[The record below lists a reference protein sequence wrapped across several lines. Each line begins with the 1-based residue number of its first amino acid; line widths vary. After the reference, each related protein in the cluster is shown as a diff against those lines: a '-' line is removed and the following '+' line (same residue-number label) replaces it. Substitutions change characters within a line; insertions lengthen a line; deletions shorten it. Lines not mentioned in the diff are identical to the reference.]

1 MRSFFQKH
9 RVPGTLLDL
18 LRMRADEQPD
28 HLAYR
33 YLQDNEA
40 DILTTTY
47 GELDRRARA
56 IGAWLDSHHARG
68 ERVLLLYPAG
78 LDYIASFFGCLYAGA
93 VAVPAYPPRLNR
105 PVPRIQAIVADSQA
119 KFALTTST
127 ILHNIEQ
134 RFEQSPDLHA
144 LSWLNTEQVSPSLE
158 AEWRDP
164 NINADTL
171 AFLQYTS
178 GSTSQPK
185 GVMLTHGNLMHNLKA
200 IRHGF
205 QLDVT
210 DTGVFWLPSY
220 HDMGL
225 IGGILEPMFMSVA
238 STLMSPVSFL
248 QKPFRWLDAISK
260 YKATTSG
267 APNFAYDLC
276 VDKIAPE
283 QLETLDLSAWKLA
296 FCGAEPIRPET
307 LERFART
314 FGLVGFRKSS
324 FYPCFGMAES
334 TLIVSGGDGP
344 AEPRTLTVDRKALER
359 DQVATASPDDANALT
374 MVNCGKSIVDQRIV
388 IVNPAT
394 LKQCAENEVGEIW
407 VAGPS
412 VAKGYWGLEDE
423 TRYTFGAH
431 TADTNDG
438 PFMRT
443 GDLGFLQ
450 NGELFITGRLK
461 DLIIIHGSNHYPQ
474 DIELTVETS
483 HSALQTSAGAAFS
496 VTENGKEQLVIVQ
509 EVTRQGRQADVN
521 EVASAIRQAVAEK
534 HDLQVF
540 AIALVKPMSIPKTSS
555 GKIQRRTTKAAFLEN
570 ELEIVGEW
578 RKNLPSPLTPL
589 PKGEGNDSLLPSG
602 EGLGMRADAIQSF
615 LLARVASILEM
626 DASAI
631 DPRQP
636 FTYYGL
642 GSVQAVSLTGD
653 LESFLSRKLSPTL
666 AWDYPTI
673 ESLSNFLAN
682 DSQPAKISTPQPTF
696 SIVNEPIAIV
706 GLSCRF
712 PQADSPQAFWE
723 LLRNGVDAVTE
734 VPTDRW
740 DVDQFHADE
749 PAAGKVTTRF
759 GAFLDNVDLFD
770 PAFFGISPREA
781 ARMDPQQRL
790 LLEVSW
796 EALENAFIPPTSLA
810 GTRTGVFVG
819 ISSYDYS
826 RLQFDDHE
834 MIDAYAGTGNAH
846 SIAAN
851 RLSYV
856 FDLRGPSMA
865 VDTACSSSLVSV
877 HLACQ
882 SLRSGESDVALAGGV
897 NLILTP
903 ELTITF
909 SQARMLAPDGHCKTF
924 DANADGYVRGEGCG
938 VVVLKRLSDA
948 TRDGDN
954 ILALIRG
961 SAVNQDGRSN
971 GLTAPNGL
979 AQQDVIRTALNQAGV
994 TPSQISYIE
1003 AHGTG
1008 TPLGDP
1014 IEMASLNAVL
1024 NGDSNQRVIVGSV
1037 KTNIGHL
1044 ESAAGIAGLIKVVL
1058 AMQNEAVPPHLHLKE
1073 INPYLSLDGSR
1084 IEIGTYLRPWKRRD
1098 QPRFAGVSSFGFGG
1112 TNAHIVLSDAPHVT
1126 LSGIPR
1132 HEGSLPQTS
1141 ETLRSGQSLPQSD
1154 NELER
1159 PRYLLTLSAKNE
1171 SSLRDL
1177 SQSLSNQLRNT
1188 QYEVRDIT
1196 FTSNTT
1202 RSHFEHRL
1210 AIQASAKDELLKGL
1224 DDFLSTIVERDGI
1237 PLATD
1242 SAGYH
1247 PAPRDGY
1254 VITGYAK
1261 PSAQPKIA
1269 FLFTGQGSQY
1279 AGMGKQLYET
1289 QPVFRAVLNQC
1300 ATILDPIL
1308 GRSLLEIIF
1317 ADKNDSTINQ
1327 TTYTQPALFAF
1338 EYALAQMWLS
1348 WGIKPLAVMGHSV
1361 GEYVAACVAGAFT
1374 LEDGLRLIAE
1384 RARLM
1389 GGLPDNGTMVAV
1401 FADASKIAD
1410 ALKPFADQVS
1420 IAASNGPD
1428 NTVISGEKSAIQS
1441 VVDELTKLGI
1451 TSKPLTV
1458 SHAFHSPLMDSI
1470 LDEFESFASHTQF
1483 SNSQI
1488 LLISNVT
1495 GGVASHLDAK
1505 YWRDHIRNEVKFSA
1519 GMQSLANLGIDVF
1532 IEIGPAPVLLGMGKR
1547 CLPESKSAWLPSLRQ
1562 NQDEWQ
1568 TILDSLA
1575 KLYIQGADVDWN
1587 GFDHGYSRKKVA
1599 LPNYPFDRQRY
1610 WLDVDVNKE
1619 TRKQVDKDTR
1629 KQVNTVSP
1637 RSNGKAKEEKVVER
1651 KNGRQKPQ
1659 TSETLRSH
1667 ASAPLSAALAQSD
1680 IQELIRQ
1687 QTARILGMDAT
1698 RLSLDT
1704 PLDTLGLDSLMA
1716 MELKNSLEK
1725 NLSAQ
1730 ISVASLLQGP
1740 TIASLAAEALT
1751 NLKSAKTDDEAQFVV
1766 VQNAPS
1772 ESPLSVGQQ
1781 ALWFLH
1787 QLMPDEL
1794 SFNVAG
1800 ALRIR
1805 GELNIPALQ
1814 SAFDQL
1820 VARHES
1826 LRSTFHA
1833 VNGEPIQRVHDS
1845 MNGIFRLADSSTLD
1859 DDTLRD
1865 QLARD
1870 AHASFD
1876 LEAGPVI
1883 RAALHRTRDDSHI
1896 LLLAMDH
1903 IVTDFW
1909 SMTVLA
1915 RELLMLYEA
1924 NKRALGGV
1932 LAAEDGGLIKLPEL
1946 PARYSDYVRWEATML
1961 ESGRGETLWN
1971 YWQTQLR
1978 AQLPALNLPTD
1989 RPRSPMQT
1997 YRGDSEHLFM
2007 DAELYEQLKTL
2018 AQENGATLFMT
2029 LLAAFQTLLH
2039 RYSNQEEFLVGSVT
2053 AGRSH
2058 AELSNLVGYFI
2069 NPIALKAD
2077 FSGNPSFSELL
2088 QRVKQTALGAFEHQD
2103 YPPAL
2108 LAKRLGIQ
2116 RDSSRPPLFETM
2128 FILQKAH
2135 ESDVQALSPF
2145 ALGLDGA
2152 RMEASGLV
2160 LESVALGGEPAQFD
2174 MTMMMAELNDG
2185 LAAALQYNVD
2195 LFDAETIQRML
2206 KHFDALLHEIASDPT
2221 KPVSTYSLLDESEK
2235 QKILV
2240 EWNQTQADYPR
2251 EACVHEL
2258 FEAQAKKTPDAV
2270 AVQYDHRPEGAAL
2283 SVSKGLDGETQMRDE
2298 NLRDVTYKEL
2308 NKRADDVAKVLV
2320 AQGVKP
2326 NTLVGLFVSRSVEML
2341 VGLLGVLK
2349 AGGAY
2354 LPLDPSFPS
2363 ERLAFMLEDSN
2374 ASIILTLTSLLSEVP
2389 ENKATVIC
2397 LDALDEAKGKRGKK
2411 MKASADDLAYIIYTS
2426 GSTGKP
2432 KGVQIHH
2439 RAVVNF
2445 LCSMQKDL
2453 GINASDSLLA
2463 VTTLSFD
2470 IAVLELLLPLT
2481 VGAKVVIAN
2490 SEVVADGALLAQ
2502 SLEDSQITFMQATPA
2517 SWRLLLEAG
2526 WTGKPDLK
2534 ILCGGEALTNDLAER
2549 LLQRGAQLWNVYG
2562 PTETT
2567 IWSTIYKVDSIQAGI
2582 SNTVPIGKPIA
2593 NTQIYILD
2601 SNLQP
2606 APVGVIGDL
2615 YIGGDGVSRGY
2626 LNRPELTSER
2636 FIPDPSSLS
2645 CWERGEG
2652 VREIRLYKT
2661 GDLARYLS
2669 DGNIEFFGRSDQQVK
2684 VRGYRIETGEIEVA
2698 LMGHPSVK
2706 QAVVVAWK
2714 ERSSDAAL
2722 VAYVVPTVPGD
2733 EAEHVHLRD
2742 YLRTKLPEYM
2752 IPSVFMNLE
2761 SLPLTP
2767 NGKVDRKALPA
2778 PSQARADLRAQYV
2791 APRTPLEE
2799 ELADVCAQVL
2809 GLSAEQVGVN
2819 DNFFDLGGH
2828 SLLGTRLVFLL
2839 REKYGLQAA
2848 DLPLRALFEN
2858 PTVAN
2863 LAITIERARRGERM
2877 TRTRS
2882 DFIQRG
2888 QLSLEA
2894 LNAEAQLDADITA
2907 GDLVYEH
2914 VEPKKILLTGATGFV
2929 GAFLLKDLLTMTSAE
2944 IYCLLRAD
2952 DAEQGLQRLNRNLNS
2967 YQLWDESLAH
2977 RIKPVLGDLGSPRLG
2992 LNDET
2997 FDELA
3002 NQMDTIIHNGAMVNF
3017 VYPYAAHK
3025 AANVLGTQEILRL
3038 ASRAK
3043 LKPVHHVSTLS
3054 ILYSRGVNDGRVYRE
3069 DSNLDEVGAPF
3080 GGYAQSKWVAE
3091 KLIMQAIER
3100 GIPCAIYRP
3109 GLVSGHSVTGAW
3121 NTDNLISSMTRACV
3135 LLGSVPSL
3143 DVMVNIVPVDFVSAA
3158 IVQLSKDEK
3167 NFGGVYHLDN
3177 PEPLHFKHL
3186 AGWLASQG
3194 LEARTLSFD
3203 AWREELFSQI
3213 PHMPSDEWAPYLPLL
3228 EEVDESQ
3235 VFMPEFDLTNTL
3247 TRLNGSG
3254 IVCHPVNDA
3263 LFSAYLN
3270 YFIPRGFLEKSK
3282 TT

>member
-1 MRSFFQKH
+1 MTHFSTT
-9 RVPGTLLDL
+9 PPDTLLEL
-18 LRMRADEQPD
+18 LRFRAGEVPATT
-28 HLAYR
+28 AYR
-33 YLQDNEA
+33 YMQDDGIESQA
-40 DILTTTY
+40 VTY
-47 GELDRRARA
+47 AELDRRARA
-56 IGAWLDSHHARG
+56 IGAWLEAHGARG

-78 LDYIASFFGCLYAGA
+78 LDYIAAFFGCLYAGA
-93 VAVPAYPPRLNR
+93 AAVPAYPPRLNR
-105 PVPRIQAIVADSQA
+105 PAPRIQGIVADSQA
-119 KFALTTST
+119 KFALTTSA

-134 RFEQSPDLHA
+134 RFEHAPDLQA
-144 LSWLNTEQVSPSLE
+144 LSWLNTEQVSPGLE

-164 NINADTL
+164 NITADTL

-200 IRHGF
+200 IRRGF
-205 QLDVT
+205 QLDSS
-210 DTGVFWLPSY
+210 DTGAFWLPSY

-225 IGGILEPMFMSVA
+225 IGGILEPMYIGGT

-248 QKPFRWLDAISK
+248 QRPFRWLEAISK
-260 YKATTSG
+260 YKATISG

-276 VDKIAPE
+276 VDKITPE
-283 QLETLDLSAWKLA
+283 QIDTLDLSAWKLA

-314 FGLVGFRKSS
+314 FGPVGFRKSS

-344 AEPRTLTVDRKALER
+344 SEPRTFTIDRKALER
-359 DQVATASPDDANALT
+359 DRVVEVSPNDSNSLT
-374 MVNCGKSIVDQRIV
+374 LVNCGKSIVDQRIV
-388 IVNPAT
+388 IVNPASLT
-394 LKQCAENEVGEIW
+394 RCAENEVGEIW
-407 VAGPS
+407 VMGPS
-412 VAKGYWGLEDE
+412 VAKGYWGLEEE
-423 TRYTFGAH
+423 TRNTFGAFV
-431 TADTNDG
+431 ADTNEG

-450 NGELFITGRLK
+450 NDELFVTGRLK

-474 DIELTVETS
+474 DIELTVESS
-483 HSALQTSAGAAFS
+483 HPALQPSSGAAFS

-509 EVTRQGRQADVN
+509 EVTRAGRQADVN
-521 EVASAIRQAVAEK
+521 EVASAIRQAVSEK

-555 GKIQRRTTKAAFLEN
+555 GKIQRRATKTAFLN
-570 ELEIVGEW
+570 GELEVVGEW
-578 RKNLPSPLTPL
+578 RRNSPSPLPPLPQGEGDSGSLLHMGEGQGMRDSRNLPSTQ
-589 PKGEGNDSLLPSG
+589 PSVSSTT
-602 EGLGMRADAIQSF
+602 IQSF
-615 LLARVASILEM
+615 LLTRIASMLEM

-653 LESFLSRKLSPTL
+653 LETFLNRKLSPTL

-673 ESLSNFLAN
+673 ELLSNFLAD
-682 DSQPAKISTPQPTF
+682 DSQPAKTSSLATLQPTF
-696 SIVNEPIAIV
+696 TNINEPIAII

-712 PQADSPQAFWE
+712 PQAHSPQAFWD
-723 LLRNGVDAVTE
+723 LLRNGVDAITE
-734 VPTDRW
+734 VPSDRW
-740 DVDQFHADE
+740 DVDEFHADE
-749 PAAGKVTTRF
+749 PARGKTLTRF
-759 GAFLDNVDLFD
+759 GGFLDHVDLFD

-796 EALENAFIPPTSLA
+796 EALENAFIPPQSLA

-826 RLQFDDHE
+826 RLQFDDPE

-865 VDTACSSSLVSV
+865 VDTACSSSLVSA

-882 SLRSGESDVALAGGV
+882 SLRSGESDLALAGGV

-924 DANADGYVRGEGCG
+924 DASADGYVRGEGCG
-938 VVVLKRLSDA
+938 VVILKRLSDA
-948 TRDGDN
+948 QRDGDH

-979 AQQDVIRTALNQAGV
+979 AQQAVIRTALNQAGV
-994 TPSQISYIE
+994 SPNQISYVE

-1024 NGDSNQRVIVGSV
+1024 NDDSNQRVIVGSV

-1044 ESAAGIAGLIKVVL
+1044 ESAAGIAGLVKVVL
-1058 AMQNEAVPPHLHLKE
+1058 AMQNESIPPHLHLKE
-1073 INPYLSLDGSR
+1073 INPYLSLENSR
-1084 IEIGTYLRPWKRRD
+1084 IEIGTYLRPWKRRGATA
-1098 QPRFAGVSSFGFGG
+1098 PSRFAGVSSFGFGG
-1112 TNAHIVLSDAPHVT
+1112 TNAHVVLSDAP
-1126 LSGIPR
+1126 LLES
-1132 HEGSLPQTS
+1132 ESLPST
-1141 ETLRSGQSLPQSD
+1141 D
-1154 NELER
+1154 IER
-1159 PRYLLTLSAKNE
+1159 PRHMLTLSAKSE
-1171 SSLRDL
+1171 FALQEL
-1177 SQSLSNQLRNT
+1177 SRSLSEKLPITN
-1188 QYEVRDIT
+1188 YELPNLA

-1202 RSHFEHRL
+1202 RTHFEHRL
-1210 AIQASAKDELLKGL
+1210 AIQASSNIELLKGL
-1224 DDFLSTIVERDGI
+1224 GDFLSASESPFV
-1237 PLATD
+1237 
-1242 SAGYH
+1242 SAGH
-1247 PAPRDGY
+1247 
-1254 VITGYAK
+1254 VK
-1261 PSAQPKIA
+1261 PNAQPKIA

-1279 AGMGKQLYET
+1279 AGMGKGLYGT
-1289 QPVFRAVLNQC
+1289 QPVFRAALDECAEILN
-1300 ATILDPIL
+1300 PIL
-1308 GRSLLEIIF
+1308 GRPLLEIIF
-1317 ADKNDSTINQ
+1317 TDKNDSTINQ
-1327 TTYTQPALFAF
+1327 TTFTQPALFAF
-1338 EYALAQMWLS
+1338 EYALAQMWLA
-1348 WGIKPLAVMGHSV
+1348 WGIKPHAVMGHSV
-1361 GEYVAACVAGAFT
+1361 GEYVAACIAGVFS

-1389 GGLPDNGTMVAV
+1389 GGLPQNGTMVAV
-1401 FADASKIAD
+1401 FAKPARIEA
-1410 ALKPFADQVS
+1410 ALKPFANQVS
-1420 IAASNGPD
+1420 IAATNGPD
-1428 NTVISGEKSAIQS
+1428 NTVISGEKSAVQN
-1441 VVDELTKLGI
+1441 VVDELTELGI
-1451 TSKPLTV
+1451 TSKPLVV

-1470 LDEFESFASHTQF
+1470 LDEFESYSQRIRF
-1483 SNSQI
+1483 SNPQI

-1495 GGVASHLDAK
+1495 GEVVSQLDAN
-1505 YWRDHIRNEVKFSA
+1505 YWRDHIRAEVKFSA
-1519 GMQSLANLGIDVF
+1519 GMQSLANLGIDAF
-1532 IEIGPAPVLLGMGKR
+1532 IEIGPSPVLLGMGKR
-1547 CLPESKSAWLPSLRQ
+1547 CLAESKSAWLPSLRQ

-1568 TILDSLA
+1568 TLLDSLG
-1575 KLYIQGADVDWN
+1575 KLYAQGAEVDWK
-1587 GFDHGYSRKKVA
+1587 GFDSGYSRKKVA

-1610 WLDVDVNKE
+1610 WLEPSN
-1619 TRKQVDKDTR
+1619 VDKEMSPRRHGDAR
-1629 KQVNTVSP
+1629 KQVNSVSS
-1637 RSNGKAKEEKVVER
+1637 RSNGKSQVQEEK
-1651 KNGRQKPQ
+1651 KNGRVHKESQPRTSPSSPALLPRGEGSQNPPLPPGEGLGVRGGSDQQHTKPDV
-1659 TSETLRSH
+1659 EH
-1667 ASAPLSAALAQSD
+1667 F
-1680 IQELIRQ
+1680 IQR
-1687 QTARILGMDAT
+1687 QTARILGMDAS
-1698 RLSLDT
+1698 RLSLNT

-1716 MELKNSLEK
+1716 MELKNTLESK
-1725 NLSAQ
+1725 LGAQ

-1740 TIASLAAEALT
+1740 TIASLAAEAMT
-1751 NLKSAKTDDEAQFVV
+1751 NLESAKTGDEAPFVV
-1766 VQNAPS
+1766 AQNSSS
-1772 ESPLSVGQQ
+1772 ESPLSYGQQ

-1800 ALRIR
+1800 AIRIR
-1805 GELNIPALQ
+1805 GELDVPALQ
-1814 SAFDQL
+1814 RAFEQL

-1833 VNGEPIQRVHDS
+1833 INGEPIQRVHDS
-1845 MNGIFRLADSSTLD
+1845 MDGIFSVTDSSALEED
-1859 DDTLRD
+1859 ALRK
-1865 QLARD
+1865 QLAKD

-1883 RAALHRTRDDSHI
+1883 RAVLHLTRDSSRI

-1909 SMTVLA
+1909 SMTTLA
-1915 RELLMLYEA
+1915 RELLLLYEA
-1924 NKRALGGV
+1924 NKNGMPIELS
-1932 LAAEDGGLIKLPEL
+1932 PL
-1946 PARYSDYVRWEATML
+1946 PARYSDYARWEAAML
-1961 ESGRGETLWN
+1961 ENKRGEKLWN
-1971 YWQTQLR
+1971 YWQSQLG

-1997 YRGDSEHLFM
+1997 YRGDSRHLFM
-2007 DAELYEQLKTL
+2007 DGDLCEKLKSL
-2018 AQENGATLFMT
+2018 AQDNGATMFMT

-2077 FSGNPSFSELL
+2077 FSGNPSFHEIL
-2088 QRVKQTALGAFEHQD
+2088 QRVKLTTLGAFEHQD

-2135 ESDVQALSPF
+2135 EADVQMLSPF

-2152 RMEASGLV
+2152 RMEVSGLV
-2160 LESVALGGEPAQFD
+2160 LESIALGGEPAQFD
-2174 MTMMMAELNDG
+2174 MTMMMSELNDG

-2195 LFDAETIQRML
+2195 LFDAATIERML
-2206 KHFDALLHEIASDPT
+2206 KHFHSLLREIAADPA
-2221 KPVSTYSLLDESEK
+2221 KPVSRYALLGESES

-2240 EWNQTQADYPR
+2240 EWNQTEAEYPR
-2251 EACVHEL
+2251 ESCIHEL
-2258 FEAQAKKTPDAV
+2258 FEAQAKRTPDAV
-2270 AVQYDHRPEGAAL
+2270 AVQFDQRPEGW
-2283 SVSKGLDGETQMRDE
+2283 DGGTQTRDRF
-2298 NLRDVTYKEL
+2298 LRDVSYKEL
-2308 NKRADDVAKVLV
+2308 NKRADEVAKILV

-2326 NTLVGLFVSRSVEML
+2326 GTLVGLFVSRSVEML

-2354 LPLDPSFPS
+2354 LPLDPSFPA

-2374 ASIILTLTSLLSEVP
+2374 ASIVLTLSALLP
-2389 ENKATVIC
+2389 EMPKTDAQVIC
-2397 LDALDEAKGKRGKK
+2397 LDALADVKGKRGKK
-2411 MKASADDLAYIIYTS
+2411 SKASAGDLAYVIYTS

-2439 RAVVNF
+2439 RAVANF

-2453 GINASDSLLA
+2453 GINADDSLLA

-2502 SLEDSQITFMQATPA
+2502 SLTDSHITFMQATPA

-2534 ILCGGEALTNDLAER
+2534 ILCGGEALTNDLAEK
-2549 LLQRGAQLWNVYG
+2549 LLQRGAQVWNVYG

-2567 IWSTIYKVDSIQAGI
+2567 IWSTIYKVDSIQTGI
-2582 SNTVPIGKPIA
+2582 SNTVPIGRPIA

-2606 APVGVIGDL
+2606 VPVGVIGDL

-2626 LNRPELTSER
+2626 LNRTELTEER
-2636 FIPDPSSLS
+2636 FIPHPFTPLPA
-2645 CWERGEG
+2645 GEG
-2652 VREIRLYKT
+2652 TKLYKT
-2661 GDLARYLS
+2661 GDLARYLA

-2698 LMGHPSVK
+2698 VMGHPSVK

-2714 ERSSDAAL
+2714 ERSSEASL
-2722 VAYVVPTVPGD
+2722 VAYVVPAVPEE
-2733 EAEHVHLRD
+2733 EADHVHLRE

-2752 IPSVFMNLE
+2752 IPSVFVNLE

-2778 PSQARADLRAQYV
+2778 PSQSRADLRAERVQYV
-2791 APRTPLEE
+2791 APRTPLELQ
-2799 ELADVCAQVL
+2799 LAEVCAQVL
-2809 GLSAEQVGVN
+2809 GLSVEQVGVN

-2839 REKYGLQAA
+2839 REKFGLQAA

-2863 LAITIERARRGERM
+2863 LAVTIERARRGERL

-2894 LNAEAQLDADITA
+2894 LNAEAKLDADITA
-2907 GDLVYEH
+2907 GGLKYEH
-2914 VEPKKILLTGATGFV
+2914 AEPKKILLTGATGFV

-2952 DAEQGLQRLNRNLNS
+2952 DLEQGLKRLKRNLDS

-2992 LNDET
+2992 LSDET
-2997 FDELA
+2997 FNELA
-3002 NQMDTIIHNGAMVNF
+3002 RQMDAIIHNGAMVNF
-3017 VYPYAAHK
+3017 VYPYHAHK

-3038 ASRAK
+3038 ASRVK

-3091 KLIMQAIER
+3091 KLVMQAMER

-3135 LLGSVPSL
+3135 LLGSVPNL
-3143 DVMVNIVPVDFVSAA
+3143 DAMVNIVPVDFVSGA

-3167 NFGGVYHLDN
+3167 NFGAIFHLDN

-3194 LEARTLSFD
+3194 LQARTVSFD
-3203 AWREELFSQI
+3203 EWREELFSQI

-3254 IVCHPVNDA
+3254 VVCHPVNDA

-3270 YFIPRGFLEKSK
+3270 YFIPRGFLEKEKSK
-3282 TT
+3282 TA

>member
-1 MRSFFQKH
+1 MLSFFQNH
-9 RVPGTLLDL
+9 PTPGTLLDL
-18 LRMRADEQPD
+18 LRLRASLQPD
-28 HLAYR
+28 DLAYR
-33 YLQDNEA
+33 YLQENEA
-40 DILTTTY
+40 DIVTTTY
-47 GELDRRARA
+47 AELDRRARG
-56 IGAWLDSHHARG
+56 IGAWLETHGARG

-78 LDYIASFFGCLYAGA
+78 LDYIAAFFGCLYAGA

-127 ILHNIEQ
+127 ILQNIEQ
-134 RFEQSPDLHA
+134 RFEQSPDLQE
-144 LSWLNTEQVSPSLE
+144 LSWLDTDHVPAGSE
-158 AEWRDP
+158 ADWRDP
-164 NINADTL
+164 NIDADTL

-205 QLDVT
+205 QLDGT
-210 DTGVFWLPSY
+210 DSGCFWLPSY

-225 IGGILEPMFMSVA
+225 IGGILEPMYIGGI

-276 VDKIAPE
+276 VDKITPE
-283 QLETLDLSAWKLA
+283 QLETLDLRAWKLA

-314 FGLVGFRKSS
+314 FERVGFRKSS

-334 TLIVSGGDGP
+334 TLIVSGGEGP
-344 AEPRTLTVDRKALER
+344 AEPRTLTIDRKSLER
-359 DQVATASPDDANALT
+359 DLVVEASPDDSNSLT
-374 MVNCGKSIVDQRIV
+374 LVNCGKSIVDQKIV
-388 IVNPAT
+388 IVNPST
-394 LKQCAENEVGEIW
+394 LNRCAENEVGEIW

-412 VAKGYWGLEDE
+412 VAQGYWRLEEE
-423 TRYTFGAH
+423 TRNTFGAH
-431 TADTNDG
+431 LADTGEG

-450 NGELFITGRLK
+450 NGELFVTGRLK

-474 DIELTVETS
+474 DIELTVESS
-483 HSALQTSAGAAFS
+483 HPALQPSAGAAFS
-496 VTENGKEQLVIVQ
+496 VTEDGKEQLVIVQ
-509 EVTRQGRQADVN
+509 EVTRAGRQADVN

-540 AIALVKPMSIPKTSS
+540 AVALVKPMSIPKTSS
-555 GKIQRRTTKAAFLEN
+555 GKIQRRATKAAFLN
-570 ELEIVGEW
+570 GELELVGEW
-578 RKNLPSPLTPL
+578 RKSSPSSPALP
-589 PKGEGNDSLLPSG
+589 PKGEGSQNPPLPLG
-602 EGLGMRADAIQSF
+602 EGLGVRDGSAPHSPQPKRGTEAIQSF
-615 LLARVASILEM
+615 LLARIASMLEM

-653 LESFLSRKLSPTL
+653 LETFLNRKLSPTL

-673 ESLSNFLAN
+673 EALSNFLAN
-682 DSQPAKISTPQPTF
+682 DSQPATTPAPATPQPTF
-696 SIVNEPIAIV
+696 NNINEPIAII

-712 PQADSPQAFWE
+712 PQAPNPQAFWE

-734 VPTDRW
+734 VPPDRW
-740 DVDQFHADE
+740 DVDAFHSAE
-749 PAAGKVTTRF
+749 PGAGKVTTRF
-759 GAFLDNVDLFD
+759 GAFLDDVDLFD

-781 ARMDPQQRL
+781 ARMDPQQRI

-796 EALENAFIPPTSLA
+796 EALENAFIPPHSLA

-826 RLQFDDHE
+826 RLQFDDPE

-856 FDLRGPSMA
+856 LDLRGPSMA

-882 SLRSGESDVALAGGV
+882 SLGNGESDLALAGGV

-909 SQARMLAPDGHCKTF
+909 SQARMLAPDGRCKTF
-924 DANADGYVRGEGCG
+924 DASADGYVRGEGCG

-948 TRDGDN
+948 LRDGDN

-979 AQQDVIRTALNQAGV
+979 AQQDVLRTAMTQAGIA
-994 TPSQISYIE
+994 PSQISYVE

-1024 NGDSNQRVIVGSV
+1024 GDDSNQRVIVGSV

-1058 AMQNEAVPPHLHLKE
+1058 AMQNEAIPPHLHLKE
-1073 INPYLSLDGSR
+1073 INPYLSLENSR

-1098 QPRFAGVSSFGFGG
+1098 APRFAGVSSFGFGG
-1112 TNAHIVLSDAPHVT
+1112 TNAHVILSDAPLAVEKKT
-1126 LSGIPR
+1126 A
-1132 HEGSLPQTS
+1132 
-1141 ETLRSGQSLPQSD
+1141 
-1154 NELER
+1154 NEIER
-1159 PRYLLTLSAKNE
+1159 PRHLLTLSARNE
-1171 SSLRDL
+1171 SSLHRLVSALRIAAEDGGLSMADL
-1177 SQSLSNQLRNT
+1177 A
-1188 QYEVRDIT
+1188 
-1196 FTSNTT
+1196 FTANTT
-1202 RSHFEHRL
+1202 RTHFEHRL
-1210 AIQASAKDELLKGL
+1210 AVQAASKDEALKGL
-1224 DDFLSTIVERDGI
+1224 DDFLNGNESPFVSTG
-1237 PLATD
+1237 
-1242 SAGYH
+1242 H
-1247 PAPRDGY
+1247 
-1254 VITGYAK
+1254 AK
-1261 PSAQPKIA
+1261 PGAQPKIA

-1279 AGMGKQLYET
+1279 AGMGKGLYET
-1289 QPVFRAVLNQC
+1289 QPVFRAALDEC
-1300 ATILDPIL
+1300 AKILDPIL
-1308 GRSLLEIIF
+1308 NRSLLEIIF
-1317 ADKNDSTINQ
+1317 ADKNDSAIHQ
-1327 TTYTQPALFAF
+1327 TQYTQPALFAF

-1348 WGIKPLAVMGHSV
+1348 WGIKPHAVMGHSV
-1361 GEYVAACVAGAFT
+1361 GEYVAACIAGVFT
-1374 LEDGLRLIAE
+1374 LADGLRLIAE

-1389 GGLPDNGTMVAV
+1389 GGLPQNGTMAAV
-1401 FADASKIAD
+1401 FADASRIAD
-1410 ALKPFADQVS
+1410 LLKPYQDKVS

-1428 NTVISGEKSAIQS
+1428 NTVVSGEKSAVQGIM
-1441 VVDELTKLGI
+1441 DELSKLGI
-1451 TSKPLTV
+1451 SSKPLTV

-1470 LDEFESFASHTQF
+1470 LDEFESFASRIQF
-1483 SNSQI
+1483 SNSRYP
-1488 LLISNVT
+1488 LISNVT
-1495 GGVASHLDAK
+1495 GEILDQTLDAK
-1505 YWRDHIRNEVKFSA
+1505 YWRNHIRAEVKFSV
-1519 GMQSLANLGIDVF
+1519 GMHSLAALGIDAF

-1547 CLPESKSAWLPSLRQ
+1547 CLPESRSAWLPSLRQ

-1568 TILDSLA
+1568 ILLDSLG
-1575 KLYIQGADVDWN
+1575 KLYVQGADVDWK
-1587 GFDHGYSRKKVA
+1587 GFDAGCSRKKVA

-1610 WLDVDVNKE
+1610 WLDVNVNKE
-1619 TRKQVDKDTR
+1619 TRT
-1629 KQVNTVSP
+1629 QVNKLPPS
-1637 RSNGKAKEEKVVER
+1637 RGNGKSQRQEEKVVER
-1651 KNGRQKPQ
+1651 NNGKTAKNPPLPLGEGTGVR
-1659 TSETLRSH
+1659 ENRSQQ
-1667 ASAPLSAALAQSD
+1667 LTKSD
-1680 IQELIRQ
+1680 VENLIRQ
-1687 QTARILGMDAT
+1687 QTARILGMDAS
-1698 RLSLDT
+1698 RLRLDT

-1716 MELKNSLEK
+1716 MELKNSLESK
-1725 NLSAQ
+1725 LGAQ

-1740 TIASLAAEALT
+1740 TIASLAAEAIA
-1751 NLKSAKTDDEAQFVV
+1751 NLGSDKTGDDAPFVAAGESS
-1766 VQNAPS
+1766 N
-1772 ESPLSVGQQ
+1772 ESPLSYGQQ

-1787 QLMPDEL
+1787 QLMPAEL

-1800 ALRIR
+1800 AVRIR
-1805 GELNIPALQ
+1805 GDLDVNALRR
-1814 SAFDQL
+1814 AFEQL

-1833 VNGEPIQRVHDS
+1833 VNGEPIRRVHDS
-1845 MNGIFRLADSSTLD
+1845 VDGFFRLLD
-1859 DDTLRD
+1859 ASDVDDAKLRAR
-1865 QLARD
+1865 LAEE
-1870 AHASFD
+1870 AHRPFD
-1876 LEAGPVI
+1876 LEHGPVF
-1883 RAALHRTRDDSHI
+1883 RAALHRTRDSSHV

-1915 RELLMLYEA
+1915 RELLMLYKA
-1924 NKRALGGV
+1924 NRVALGGV
-1932 LAAEDGGLIKLPEL
+1932 PAAEDGGLSGLLPAL
-1946 PARYSDYVRWEATML
+1946 PARYADYVRWEAAML
-1961 ESGRGETLWN
+1961 ESERGEKHWE
-1971 YWQTQLR
+1971 YWREQFGT
-1978 AQLPALNLPTD
+1978 QLPALNLPTD
-1989 RPRSPMQT
+1989 RPRAPMQT

-2007 DAELYEQLKTL
+2007 DAELYEKLKAL
-2018 AQENGATLFMT
+2018 AQENGATMFMT

-2039 RYSNQEEFLVGSVT
+2039 RYSNQNEFLVGSVT

-2077 FSGNPSFSELL
+2077 FSGSPSFNEIL
-2088 QRVKQTALGAFEHQD
+2088 QRVKQTTLGAFEHQD

-2108 LAKRLGIQ
+2108 LAKRLGVQ
-2116 RDSSRPPLFETM
+2116 RDPSRPPLFETM

-2135 ESDVQALSPF
+2135 EADVQTLSPF

-2152 RMEASGLV
+2152 RMEAGGLV
-2160 LESVALGGEPAQFD
+2160 LESIALGGEPAQFD
-2174 MTMMMAELNDG
+2174 MTMMMSELNDG

-2206 KHFDALLHEIASDPT
+2206 KHFHSLLRGIAADPT
-2221 KPVSTYSLLDESEK
+2221 KPVASYSLLDDSEK
-2235 QKILV
+2235 QRILV
-2240 EWNQTQADYPR
+2240 DWNRTQSDYPR
-2251 EACVHEL
+2251 DLCIHEL
-2258 FEAQAKKTPDAV
+2258 FEAQAKRTPDAV
-2270 AVQYDHRPEGAAL
+2270 AVQF
-2283 SVSKGLDGETQMRDE
+2283 E
-2298 NLRDVTYKEL
+2298 NQNLTYKEL
-2308 NKRADDVAKVLV
+2308 NKRADKVAKALT

-2326 NTLVGLFVSRSVEML
+2326 GALVGLFVSRSVEML
-2341 VGLLGVLK
+2341 AGLLGVLK

-2354 LPLDPSFPS
+2354 LPLDPSFPA
-2363 ERLAFMLEDSN
+2363 ERIAFMLADSN
-2374 ASIILTLTSLLSEVP
+2374 ASVVLTLSHLLP
-2389 ENKATVIC
+2389 EMPEHNAQIIC
-2397 LDALDEAKGKRGKK
+2397 LDALDEVKTKRSKK
-2411 MKASADDLAYIIYTS
+2411 SKASTNDLAYVIYTS

-2453 GINASDSLLA
+2453 EINADDSLLA

-2490 SEVVADGALLAQ
+2490 SEVAADGALLAK
-2502 SLEDSQITFMQATPA
+2502 SLDESRITFMQATPA

-2526 WTGKPDLK
+2526 WKGKPDLK
-2534 ILCGGEALTNDLAER
+2534 ILCGGEALTKDLAEK

-2567 IWSTIYKVDSIQAGI
+2567 IWSTIYRVDSIQSGI
-2582 SNTVPIGKPIA
+2582 SNTVPIGRPIA

-2606 APVGVIGDL
+2606 VPVGVIGDL

-2626 LNRPELTSER
+2626 LNRPELTAER
-2636 FIPDPSSLS
+2636 FLPRPDSLS
-2645 CWERGEG
+2645 PWERARVRVREKGEG
-2652 VREIRLYKT
+2652 TGVGELIYKT
-2661 GDLARYLS
+2661 GDLARYLP

-2698 LMGHPSVK
+2698 LASHPSVK

-2714 ERSSDAAL
+2714 ERSSEASL
-2722 VAYVVPTVPGD
+2722 VAYVAPAVPEK
-2733 EAEHVHLRD
+2733 EADASQLREF
-2742 YLRTKLPEYM
+2742 LRAKLPEYM
-2752 IPSVFMNLE
+2752 IPSLFVNLE

-2778 PSQARADLRAQYV
+2778 PTQSRADLRAQYV
-2791 APRTPLEE
+2791 APRTPLEL
-2799 ELADVCAQVL
+2799 ELAEVCAQVL
-2809 GLSAEQVGVN
+2809 GLSVEQVGVN

-2863 LAITIERARRGERM
+2863 LALTIERARRGERM

-2894 LNAEAQLDADITA
+2894 LNAEAKLDADIAA
-2907 GDLVYEH
+2907 GDLVYH
-2914 VEPKKILLTGATGFV
+2914 HAEPKKILLTGATGFV

-2952 DAEQGLQRLNRNLNS
+2952 DLEQGLKRLKRNLDS

-2992 LNDET
+2992 LSEET
-2997 FDELA
+2997 FGELA
-3002 NQMDTIIHNGAMVNF
+3002 NQIDVIIHNGAMVNF
-3017 VYPYAAHK
+3017 VYPYHAHK

-3038 ASRAK
+3038 ASRVK

-3054 ILYSRGVNDGRVYRE
+3054 ILYSGGVNEGRVFRE
-3069 DSNLDEVGAPF
+3069 DANLDEVGAPF

-3091 KLIMQAIER
+3091 KLVMQAMER
-3100 GIPCAIYRP
+3100 GIPCAVYRP

-3135 LLGSVPSL
+3135 LLGSVPNL

-3158 IVQLSKDEK
+3158 IVQLSKDAQ
-3167 NFGGVYHLDN
+3167 NFGMIFHLDN
-3177 PEPLHFKHL
+3177 PEPLHFRHL

-3194 LEARTLSFD
+3194 LQARTVSFD
-3203 AWREELFSQI
+3203 EWREELFSQI
-3213 PHMPSDEWAPYLPLL
+3213 PNMPSDEWAPYLPLL

-3254 IVCHPVNDA
+3254 VVCHPVNDA

>member
-1 MRSFFQKH
+1 MQSFFQN
-9 RVPGTLLDL
+9 RPIFGTLLDL
-18 LRMRADEQPD
+18 LRARAEQQPD
-28 HLAYR
+28 HPAYR

-40 DILTTTY
+40 DIVTATY
-47 GELDRRARA
+47 AELDRRARG
-56 IGAWLDSHHARG
+56 IGAWLETHGARG

-78 LDYIASFFGCLYAGA
+78 LDYIAAFFGCLYAGA

-119 KFALTTST
+119 KFALTTSA

-134 RFEQSPDLHA
+134 RFEQSPDLQA
-144 LSWLNTEQVSPSLE
+144 LSWLDTEHVPAGSE

-164 NINADTL
+164 NIHADTL

-205 QLDVT
+205 QLDT
-210 DTGVFWLPSY
+210 SDSGAFWLPSY

-225 IGGILEPMFMSVA
+225 IGGILEPMYIGCP

-248 QKPFRWLDAISK
+248 QRPFRWLDAISK
-260 YKATTSG
+260 YKATISG

-276 VDKIAPE
+276 VDKITPE

-314 FGLVGFRKSS
+314 FGLVGFRASS

-334 TLIVSGGDGP
+334 TLIVSGGYGP
-344 AEPRTLTVDRKALER
+344 CEPRTLTIDRKSLAR
-359 DQVATASPDDANALT
+359 DKVFEVSPDDSNSLT
-374 MVNCGKSIVDQRIV
+374 LVNCGKSIIDQRIV
-388 IVNPAT
+388 IANPSAST
-394 LKQCAENEVGEIW
+394 RCAENEVGEIW

-412 VAKGYWGLEDE
+412 VAQGYWGLDEE
-423 TRYTFGAH
+423 TRNTFGAH
-431 TADTNDG
+431 LADTGEG

-450 NGELFITGRLK
+450 NDELFVTGRLK

-474 DIELTVETS
+474 DIELTVESS
-483 HSALQTSAGAAFS
+483 HPALQPSAGAAFS

-509 EVTRQGRQADVN
+509 EVTRQGRQADMN
-521 EVASAIRQAVAEK
+521 EVASAIRQAISEK
-534 HDLQVF
+534 HDLQAF

-555 GKIQRRTTKAAFLEN
+555 GKIQRRACKTAFLEN
-570 ELEIVGEW
+570 ALEVVGEW
-578 RKNLPSPLTPL
+578 RSKPAKEQMGKRAREQMGKGAREQMGKLAKEQTSRGAKEQEGGVGVPSAT
-589 PKGEGNDSLLPSG
+589 
-602 EGLGMRADAIQSF
+602 IQAW
-615 LLARVASILEM
+615 LVNRIASMLEM

-642 GSVQAVSLTGD
+642 GSIQAVSLTGD
-653 LESFLSRKLSPTL
+653 LEVFLNRKLSPTL

-673 ESLSNFLAN
+673 ESLANFLAN
-682 DSQPAKISTPQPTF
+682 DSQPAKNSTPTPQPTF
-696 SIVNEPIAIV
+696 SNINEPIAII

-712 PQADSPQAFWE
+712 PQADSPRAFWE
-723 LLRNGVDAVTE
+723 LLRNGVDAITE
-734 VPTDRW
+734 VPSDRW
-740 DVDQFHADE
+740 DVDAFHADE
-749 PAAGKVTTRF
+749 PARGKILTRF
-759 GAFLDNVDLFD
+759 GGFLDNVDLFD

-796 EALENAFIPPTSLA
+796 EAMENAFIPPTTLA

-826 RLQFDDHE
+826 RLQFDDPE

-882 SLRSGESDVALAGGV
+882 SLRSGESDLALAGGV

-924 DANADGYVRGEGCG
+924 DASADGYVRGEGCG

-948 TRDGDN
+948 MRDGDI

-979 AQQDVIRTALNQAGV
+979 AQQDVIRTAMAQAQV
-994 TPSQISYIE
+994 TPDQIGYVE

-1014 IEMASLNAVL
+1014 IEIASLNAVL
-1024 NGDSNQRVIVGSV
+1024 NDDSNQRVIVGSV

-1058 AMQNEAVPPHLHLKE
+1058 AMQNEAIPPHLHLKE
-1073 INPYLSLDGSR
+1073 INPYLSLEGSR
-1084 IEIGTYLRPWKRRD
+1084 MEIGTYLRPWKRRD
-1098 QPRFAGVSSFGFGG
+1098 APRFAGVSSFGFGG
-1112 TNAHIVLSDAPHVT
+1112 TNAHIVLSDAPLAVENNGTPQRRSVT
-1126 LSGIPR
+1126 AVTSR
-1132 HEGSLPQTS
+1132 EVAGSQTLL
-1141 ETLRSGQSLPQSD
+1141 EQVPD
-1154 NELER
+1154 IER
-1159 PRYLLTLSAKNE
+1159 PRHLLTLSAK
-1171 SSLRDL
+1171 SQISLQEL
-1177 SQSLSNQLRNT
+1177 AQSLSRALRNT
-1188 QYEVRDIT
+1188 KYAVPDVT
-1196 FTSNTT
+1196 FTFNTT

-1210 AIQASAKDELLKGL
+1210 AIQASNIEELKIGL
-1224 DDFLSTIVERDGI
+1224 DAFVSSDVERDDI
-1237 PLATD
+1237 PLALDT
-1242 SAGYH
+1242 AGYH
-1247 PAPRDGY
+1247 PALRMDMGH
-1254 VITGYAK
+1254 AK
-1261 PSAQPKIA
+1261 PGARPKIA

-1279 AGMGKQLYET
+1279 AGMGKGLYET
-1289 QPVFRAVLNQC
+1289 QPVFRAALDEC
-1300 ATILDPIL
+1300 AKILDPIL

-1317 ADKNDSTINQ
+1317 ADKNDSTIHQ
-1327 TTYTQPALFAF
+1327 TQYTQPALFAF

-1348 WGIKPLAVMGHSV
+1348 WGIEPHASLGHSV
-1361 GEYVAACVAGAFT
+1361 GEYAAACIAGVFS

-1389 GGLPDNGTMVAV
+1389 GGLPQNGTMAAV
-1401 FADASKIAD
+1401 FADANRIAD
-1410 ALKPFADQVS
+1410 VLKPHQDKVS
-1420 IAASNGPD
+1420 VAASNGPD
-1428 NTVISGEKSAIQS
+1428 NTVISGEKSAVQNI
-1441 VVDELTKLGI
+1441 VDELTKIGI
-1451 TSKPLTV
+1451 SSKPLVV

-1470 LDEFESFASHTQF
+1470 LDEFESFAQKIEF
-1483 SNSQI
+1483 STPRI
-1488 LLISNVT
+1488 LLLSNVT
-1495 GGVASHLDAK
+1495 GESITQPLNAK
-1505 YWRDHIRNEVKFSA
+1505 YWRDHIRAEVKFSA
-1519 GMQSLANLGIDVF
+1519 GMQTLANLGVDAF
-1532 IEIGPAPVLLGMGKR
+1532 IEIGPSPVLLGMGKR

-1562 NQDEWQ
+1562 NQDDWQ
-1568 TILDSLA
+1568 TILDSLG
-1575 KLYIQGADVDWN
+1575 KLYVQGAEVDWR
-1587 GFDHGYSRKKVA
+1587 GFDAGYSRNKVV

-1610 WLDVDVNKE
+1610 WLDVK
-1619 TRKQVDKDTR
+1619 VDKETR

-1637 RSNGKAKEEKVVER
+1637 RSNGKSQPQENVVER
-1651 KNGRQKPQ
+1651 KNGKAK
-1659 TSETLRSH
+1659 TSAGRVV
-1667 ASAPLSAALAQSD
+1667 AQGAAYRDQHVDRSD
-1680 IQELIRQ
+1680 IENLIQ
-1687 QTARILGMDAT
+1687 QHAARILGMDAS
-1698 RLSLDT
+1698 RLRLDT

-1716 MELKNSLEK
+1716 MELKNLLESK
-1725 NLSAQ
+1725 LGAQ

-1740 TIASLAAEALT
+1740 TISSLAAEALESLNST
-1751 NLKSAKTDDEAQFVV
+1751 QRANEASFVAAHESS
-1766 VQNAPS
+1766 NA
-1772 ESPLSVGQQ
+1772 SPLSYGQQ

-1787 QLMPDEL
+1787 QLMPGEI
-1794 SFNVAG
+1794 SFNAAG
-1800 ALRIR
+1800 AIRIR
-1805 GELNIPALQ
+1805 GDLDVNALQ
-1814 SAFDQL
+1814 LAFDQL
-1820 VARHES
+1820 VVRHES
-1826 LRSTFHA
+1826 LRSTFH
-1833 VNGEPIQRVHDS
+1833 VEHGEPLQRVHNS
-1845 MNGIFRLADSSTLD
+1845 MDGIFRVVDSSALD
-1859 DDTLRD
+1859 DETLRE
-1865 QLARD
+1865 QLAKD

-1883 RAALHRTRDDSHI
+1883 RAALHLTRDSSHI

-1915 RELLMLYEA
+1915 RELLLLYEA
-1924 NKRALGGV
+1924 NKNGKPI
-1932 LAAEDGGLIKLPEL
+1932 ELPLL
-1946 PARYSDYVRWEATML
+1946 PARYSDYVRWEANML
-1961 ESGRGETLWN
+1961 ESAQGEKRWQ
-1971 YWQTQLR
+1971 YWRDQLG

-1989 RPRSPMQT
+1989 RPRTPMQT

-2007 DAELYEQLKTL
+2007 DAELYERLKAL
-2018 AQENGATLFMT
+2018 AQERGATLFMT

-2039 RYSNQEEFLVGSVT
+2039 RYSNQDEFLVGSVT
-2053 AGRSH
+2053 AGRNH

-2077 FSGNPSFSELL
+2077 FSGNPSFNEVL

-2108 LAKRLGIQ
+2108 LAKKLGIQ

-2128 FILQKAH
+2128 FILQKAY
-2135 ESDVQALSPF
+2135 EADVQSLSPF

-2152 RMEASGLV
+2152 RMEADGLL
-2160 LESVALGGEPAQFD
+2160 LESIALGGEPAQFD
-2174 MTMMMAELNDG
+2174 MTMMMSEMGDG

-2206 KHFDALLHEIASDPT
+2206 KHFHSLLREIVTAPPQ
-2221 KPVSTYSLLDESEK
+2221 PVSTYSLLDESERR
-2235 QKILV
+2235 QILV
-2240 EWNQTQADYPR
+2240 DWNQTQADYPR
-2251 EACVHEL
+2251 EVCIHEL
-2258 FEAQAKKTPDAV
+2258 IEAQVKRSPDAI
-2270 AVQYDHRPEGAAL
+2270 AVQF
-2283 SVSKGLDGETQMRDE
+2283 E
-2298 NLRDVTYKEL
+2298 NQSLTYKEL
-2308 NKRADDVAKVLV
+2308 DKRADDVAEILS
-2320 AQGVKP
+2320 AQGVQP
-2326 NTLVGLFVSRSVEML
+2326 GTLVGLFVNRSIEML

-2349 AGGAY
+2349 ALGAY

-2374 ASIILTLTSLLSEVP
+2374 ASIILTLTDLLSQVP
-2389 ENKATVIC
+2389 ENNAKVIC
-2397 LDALDEAKGKRGKK
+2397 LDALDEVKGKRGKK
-2411 MKASADDLAYIIYTS
+2411 VKASADDLAYVIYTS

-2445 LCSMQKDL
+2445 LCSMQKDVE
-2453 GINASDSLLA
+2453 ITASDSLLA

-2481 VGAKVVIAN
+2481 VGARVVIAS
-2490 SEVVADGALLAQ
+2490 SEVAADGALLAQ
-2502 SLEDSQITFMQATPA
+2502 SLDDSRITFMQATPA

-2526 WTGKPDLK
+2526 WKGKLDLK
-2534 ILCGGEALTNDLAER
+2534 ILCGGEALTNDLAEK
-2549 LLQRGAQLWNVYG
+2549 LLARGAQLWNVYG

-2567 IWSTIYKVDSIQAGI
+2567 IWSTIHKVESVRSGS
-2582 SNTVPIGKPIA
+2582 SNTVPIGRPIA
-2593 NTQIYILD
+2593 NTQVFILD
-2601 SNLQP
+2601 SSLQP
-2606 APVGVIGDL
+2606 VPVGVIGDL
-2615 YIGGDGVSRGY
+2615 YVGGDGVSRGY
-2626 LNRPELTSER
+2626 LKRPELTAER
-2636 FIPDPSSLS
+2636 FVINPFDSSTT
-2645 CWERGEG
+2645 
-2652 VREIRLYKT
+2652 IYAT
-2661 GDLARYLS
+2661 GDLARYLP

-2684 VRGYRIETGEIEVA
+2684 IRGYRIETGEIEVA
-2698 LMGHPSVK
+2698 LAGHPSVK
-2706 QAVVVAWK
+2706 QAVVAAWK
-2714 ERSSDAAL
+2714 ERSSEASL
-2722 VAYVVPTVPGD
+2722 IAYVVPAVPEN
-2733 EAEHVHLRD
+2733 EAEYVHLRD

-2752 IPSVFMNLE
+2752 VPSIFVNLE

-2778 PSQARADLRAQYV
+2778 PSQARADLRAQYA
-2791 APRTPLEE
+2791 APRTPLEK
-2799 ELADVCAQVL
+2799 ELTEVCAQVL
-2809 GLSAEQVGVN
+2809 GLNVEQVGVN

-2839 REKYGLQAA
+2839 REKYSLETSQ
-2848 DLPLRALFEN
+2848 LPLRALFEQ

-2863 LAITIERARRGERM
+2863 LALTIERARRGERM

-2894 LNAEAQLDADITA
+2894 LNAEAKLDADIAA
-2907 GDLVYEH
+2907 GSLVYEH
-2914 VEPKKILLTGATGFV
+2914 IEPKKILLTGATGFV
-2929 GAFLLKDLLTMTSAE
+2929 GAFLLHDLLKQTAAD

-2952 DAEQGLQRLNRNLNS
+2952 DIAQGLQRLRRNLDS

-2977 RIKPVLGDLGSPRLG
+2977 RISPVLGDLGSPRLG
-2992 LNDET
+2992 LSEET
-2997 FDELA
+2997 FNEFAHRIDA
-3002 NQMDTIIHNGAMVNF
+3002 IVHNGALVNF
-3017 VYPYAAHK
+3017 VHPYAAHK
-3025 AANVLGTQEILRL
+3025 ASNVLGTQEILRL
-3038 ASRAK
+3038 ASRVK

-3054 ILYSRGVNDGRVYRE
+3054 ILYSGGVNDGRVFRE
-3069 DSNLDEVGAPF
+3069 DANLDEVGAPF

-3091 KLIMQAIER
+3091 KLVMQAMAR

-3121 NTDNLISSMTRACV
+3121 NAENLISSMTRACV
-3135 LLGSVPSL
+3135 LLGSVPNL

-3167 NFGGVYHLDN
+3167 NFGGIFHLDN
-3177 PEPLHFKHL
+3177 PEPLHFERL

-3194 LEARTLSFD
+3194 LQARLLSFD
-3203 AWREELFSQI
+3203 DWREELFSQI
-3213 PHMPSDEWAPYLPLL
+3213 PHMPSEEWAPYLPLL

-3254 IVCHPVNDA
+3254 VRCHPVNED
-3263 LFSAYLN
+3263 LFTAYLN

>member
-1 MRSFFQKH
+1 MQSSFH
-9 RVPGTLLDL
+9 DSSIPTTLLGL
-18 LRMRADEQPD
+18 LRMRAESQPD
-28 HLAYR
+28 RLAYR
-33 YLQDNEA
+33 YLQDDGVEGET
-40 DILTTTY
+40 LTY
-47 GELDRRARA
+47 AELDRRARA
-56 IGAWLDSHHARG
+56 IGAWLETHNARG

-93 VAVPAYPPRLNR
+93 AAVPAYPPRLNR
-105 PVPRIQAIVADSQA
+105 PVPRIQAIVGDSQA
-119 KFALTTST
+119 KFALATSA

-144 LSWLNTEQVSPSLE
+144 LSWLNTEQVPPSLE

-185 GVMLTHGNLMHNLKA
+185 GVMLTHGNLLHNLKA
-200 IRHGF
+200 IRRGF
-205 QLDVT
+205 QIDST
-210 DTGVFWLPSY
+210 DSGCFWLPSY

-225 IGGILEPMFMSVA
+225 IGGILEPLYIA
-238 STLMSPVSFL
+238 CPSTLMSPVSFL

-260 YKATTSG
+260 YKVTTSG

-276 VDKIAPE
+276 VDKITQE

-307 LERFART
+307 LDRFART

-359 DQVATASPDDANALT
+359 DQVAIASPDDANALT
-374 MVNCGKSIVDQRIV
+374 MVNCGKSIVDQRII
-388 IVNPAT
+388 IVNPST
-394 LKQCAENEVGEIW
+394 LNQCAENEVGEIW
-407 VAGPS
+407 VTGPS

-431 TADTNDG
+431 TADTHDG

-474 DIELTVETS
+474 DIELTVEAS
-483 HSALQTSAGAAFS
+483 HPALQSSAGAAFS

-509 EVTRQGRQADVN
+509 EVTRQGRSADVN

-555 GKIQRRTTKAAFLEN
+555 GKIQRRATKADFLN
-570 ELEIVGEW
+570 GELELVGEW
-578 RKNLPSPLTPL
+578 KSKAANAQMS
-589 PKGEGNDSLLPSG
+589 KAANGQMGKWASG
-602 EGLGMRADAIQSF
+602 QTVRGVSSSEIQSF
-615 LLARVASILEM
+615 LLSRVASMLEM

-653 LESFLSRKLSPTL
+653 LESFLNRKLSPTL

-682 DSQPAKISTPQPTF
+682 DSQPAKISTPQPIF
-696 SIVNEPIAIV
+696 NNVNEPIAIL

-734 VPTDRW
+734 VPPDRW

-749 PAAGKVTTRF
+749 PARGKTLTRF
-759 GAFLDNVDLFD
+759 GGFLDNVDLFD

-826 RLQFDDHE
+826 RLQFDDPE

-882 SLRSGESDVALAGGV
+882 SLRSGESDLALAGGV

-938 VVVLKRLSDA
+938 IVVLKRLSDA
-948 TRDGDN
+948 MRDGDN

-994 TPSQISYIE
+994 TPNQISYIE

-1058 AMQNEAVPPHLHLKE
+1058 AMQNESIPPHLHLKE

-1098 QPRFAGVSSFGFGG
+1098 QPRFAGISSFGFGG
-1112 TNAHIVLSDAPHVT
+1112 TNAHIVLSDAPDVT
-1126 LSGIPR
+1126 LSGTTAQRRSVTAVSSIGAA
-1132 HEGSLPQTS
+1132 GSQTLL
-1141 ETLRSGQSLPQSD
+1141 EQAD
-1154 NELER
+1154 DIER
-1159 PRYLLTLSAKNE
+1159 PRHLLTLSAKTE
-1171 SSLRDL
+1171 SSLQDL
-1177 SQSLSNQLRNT
+1177 AQSFSESIRST
-1188 QYEVRDIT
+1188 QYAVPDLA

-1224 DDFLSTIVERDGI
+1224 DDFLNDVDSLLISTGQ
-1237 PLATD
+1237 T
-1242 SAGYH
+1242 
-1247 PAPRDGY
+1247 
-1254 VITGYAK
+1254 K

-1279 AGMGKQLYET
+1279 VGMGKQLYET
-1289 QPVFRAVLNQC
+1289 QPVFRATLDECAAILN
-1300 ATILDPIL
+1300 PIL

-1327 TTYTQPALFAF
+1327 TAYTQPALFAF
-1338 EYALAQMWLS
+1338 EYALAQMWLE
-1348 WGIKPLAVMGHSV
+1348 WGIKPHAVMGHSV

-1374 LEDGLRLIAE
+1374 LEDGLRLIAA

-1389 GGLPDNGTMVAV
+1389 GGLPDNGMMVAV
-1401 FADASKIAD
+1401 FADASKITE

-1428 NTVISGEKSAIQS
+1428 NTVISGEKSAVQS

-1451 TSKPLTV
+1451 SSKPLTV
-1458 SHAFHSPLMDSI
+1458 SHAFHSPLMESI
-1470 LDEFESFASHTQF
+1470 LDEFESFAQNIKF
-1483 SNSQI
+1483 SNSPI
-1488 LLISNVT
+1488 LVISNAT
-1495 GGVASHLDAK
+1495 GASLTQPLSAN

-1519 GMQSLANLGIDVF
+1519 GMQSLANLGIDAF
-1532 IEIGPAPVLLGMGKR
+1532 IEIGPSPVLSGMGKR
-1547 CLPESKSAWLPSLRQ
+1547 CLPDSKSAWLPSLRQ

-1575 KLYIQGADVDWN
+1575 KLYVQGADVDWN
-1587 GFDHGYSRKKVA
+1587 GFDNGYSRKQVA
-1599 LPNYPFDRQRY
+1599 LPNYPFDRRRY

-1619 TRKQVDKDTR
+1619 TRKQVNKLP
-1629 KQVNTVSP
+1629 SP
-1637 RSNGKAKEEKVVER
+1637 RSNGKSKEENVVER
-1651 KNGRQKPQ
+1651 KNGRRKAPRGLD
-1659 TSETLRSH
+1659 TSRDDQAGLLDQRLTKNTIENF
-1667 ASAPLSAALAQSD
+1667 
-1680 IQELIRQ
+1680 IQQ
-1687 QTARILGMDAT
+1687 HTARILGMDAA

-1716 MELKNSLEK
+1716 MELKNALEK
-1725 NLSAQ
+1725 NLGAQ

-1751 NLKSAKTDDEAQFVV
+1751 HLNSAKTDDKAQFVV
-1766 VQNAPS
+1766 AQNAPS

-1814 SAFDQL
+1814 LAFEQL

-1826 LRSTFHA
+1826 LRTTFHA

-1845 MNGIFRLADSSTLD
+1845 MNGIFRLVDSSALD
-1859 DDTLRD
+1859 DDTLRG

-1924 NKRALGGV
+1924 NERALGGV
-1932 LAAEDGGLIKLPEL
+1932 LREASLWDAAEDGGLIKLPTL
-1946 PARYSDYVRWEATML
+1946 PARYSDYVRWESTML
-1961 ESGRGETLWN
+1961 ESGRGESLWN
-1971 YWQTQLR
+1971 YWQTQLG

-1997 YRGDSEHLFM
+1997 YRGHSEHLFM
-2007 DAELYEQLKTL
+2007 DSELFERLKIL
-2018 AQENGATLFMT
+2018 AQENGATMFMT

-2039 RYSNQEEFLVGSVT
+2039 RYSNQDEFLVGSVT
-2053 AGRSH
+2053 AGRNH

-2077 FSGNPSFSELL
+2077 FSGDPSFSEHL

-2135 ESDVQALSPF
+2135 EADVQALSPF

-2160 LESVALGGEPAQFD
+2160 LESIALGGEPAQFD

-2206 KHFDALLHEIASDPT
+2206 KHFAALLHEIAADPT
-2221 KPVSTYSLLDESEK
+2221 KPVSTYSLLDDSEQ

-2240 EWNQTQADYPR
+2240 EWNQTQADYPHT
-2251 EACVHEL
+2251 VGINEL
-2258 FEAQAKKTPDAV
+2258 FEAQAKRSPDAIV
-2270 AVQYDHRPEGAAL
+2270 VQLEDQHL
-2283 SVSKGLDGETQMRDE
+2283 
-2298 NLRDVTYKEL
+2298 TYKEL
-2308 NKRADDVAKVLV
+2308 NKRADEVAKVLV
-2320 AQGVKP
+2320 ANGVKP

-2374 ASIILTLTSLLSEVP
+2374 ASIILTLTSLLSQIP
-2389 ENKATVIC
+2389 ENKAKVIC

-2411 MKASADDLAYIIYTS
+2411 VKASANDLAYIIYTS

-2481 VGAKVVIAN
+2481 VGAKVVIAS

-2502 SLEDSQITFMQATPA
+2502 SLNDSHITFMQATPA

-2534 ILCGGEALTNDLAER
+2534 ILCGGEALTNDLAEK

-2567 IWSTIYKVDSIQAGI
+2567 IWSTLYKVDSIQAGI

-2606 APVGVIGDL
+2606 APIGVIGDL

-2626 LNRPELTSER
+2626 LNRPELTEDRFVPNPYASVALRRSVTADAMKKSAGSETPQEQS
-2636 FIPDPSSLS
+2636 I
-2645 CWERGEG
+2645 
-2652 VREIRLYKT
+2652 YKT
-2661 GDLARYLS
+2661 GDLSRYLA

-2714 ERSSDAAL
+2714 EKTAEASL
-2722 VAYVVPTVPGD
+2722 VAYVVSAVPENARVEPSRN
-2733 EAEHVHLRD
+2733 EAERFHLRD

-2752 IPSVFMNLE
+2752 IPSVFVNLE

-2894 LNAEAQLDADITA
+2894 LNAEAQLAADITA

-2914 VEPKKILLTGATGFV
+2914 AEPKKILLTGATGFV

-2952 DAEQGLQRLNRNLNS
+2952 NAEQGLQRLKRNLNS
-2967 YQLWDESLAH
+2967 YQLWDESLAQ

-2992 LNDET
+2992 LSDET

-3158 IVQLSKDEK
+3158 IVGLSKDEK

>member
-1 MRSFFQKH
+1 MKRSTHAGSQSH
-9 RVPGTLLDL
+9 TPRTLVDL
-18 LRMRADEQPD
+18 LRQRAEQYPVN
-28 HLAYR
+28 LAYR
-33 YLQDNEA
+33 FLEDDGS
-40 DILTTTY
+40 DILAVTY
-47 GELDRRARA
+47 GELDQRARA
-56 IGAWLDSHHARG
+56 VAAWLETHGARG

-78 LDYIASFFGCLYAGA
+78 LDYIAAFFGCLYAGA
-93 VAVPAYPPRLNR
+93 AAVPAYPPRLNR

-119 KFALTTST
+119 KFALTTSA

-134 RFEQSPDLHA
+134 RFEQSPDLKA
-144 LSWLNTEQVSPSLE
+144 LSWLDTEHVPSGSE

-205 QLDVT
+205 QLDET
-210 DTGVFWLPSY
+210 DSGAFWLPSY

-225 IGGILEPMFMSVA
+225 IGGILEPMYIGGT
-238 STLMSPVSFL
+238 STLISPVSFL

-276 VDKIAPE
+276 VDKITPE
-283 QLETLDLSAWKLA
+283 QVESLDLHAWKLA

-314 FGLVGFRKSS
+314 FGLVGFRASS

-344 AEPRTLTVDRKALER
+344 AAPRTLTIDRKALER
-359 DQVATASPDDANALT
+359 DEVVTASPDDANSLT
-374 MVNCGKSIVDQRIV
+374 MVNCGKSIIDQKIV
-388 IVNPAT
+388 MVNPIT
-394 LKQCAENEVGEIW
+394 LTRCTENEVGEIW
-407 VAGPS
+407 VTGPS
-412 VAKGYWGLEDE
+412 VAKGYWGLEEE
-423 TRYTFGAH
+423 TRSTFGAY
-431 TADTNDG
+431 TADNEG

-450 NGELFITGRLK
+450 NDELFVTGRLK

-474 DIELTVETS
+474 DIELTVEAS
-483 HSALQTSAGAAFS
+483 HSALQASAGAAFS
-496 VTENGKEQLVIVQ
+496 VAENGKEQLVIVQ

-534 HDLQVF
+534 HDLQAF

-555 GKIQRRTTKAAFLEN
+555 GKIQRRATKSAFLN
-570 ELEIVGEW
+570 GKLELVGEW
-578 RKNLPSPLTPL
+578 RRGSPLP
-589 PKGEGNDSLLPSG
+589 EG
-602 EGLGMRADAIQSF
+602 EGLGVRENYAPAISQPAHSFQAVQSF
-615 LLARVASILEM
+615 LLTRIAAVLEM

-653 LESFLSRKLSPTL
+653 LEVFLNRKLSPTL

-673 ESLSNFLAN
+673 ESLANFLAS
-682 DSQPAKISTPQPTF
+682 DSQPARISTPATPQPTF
-696 SIVNEPIAIV
+696 KDINEPIAII

-712 PQADSPQAFWE
+712 PQADDPDAFWN
-723 LLRNGVDAVTE
+723 LLRNGVDAITE
-734 VPTDRW
+734 VPPDRW

-749 PAAGKVTTRF
+749 PARGKTLTRF
-759 GAFLDNVDLFD
+759 GGFLDNIDRFD

-796 EALENAFIPPTSLA
+796 EALESAFIPPHSLT

-826 RLQFDDHE
+826 RLQFDDPE

-882 SLRSGESDVALAGGV
+882 SLRSGESDLALAGGV

-924 DANADGYVRGEGCG
+924 DASADGYVRGEGCG
-938 VVVLKRLSDA
+938 VVILKRLSDA
-948 TRDGDN
+948 QRDGDN

-979 AQQDVIRTALNQAGV
+979 AQQDVIRTALNQAQVAPNQVGYV
-994 TPSQISYIE
+994 E

-1024 NGDSNQRVIVGSV
+1024 GDKSSQRVVVGSV

-1058 AMQNEAVPPHLHLKE
+1058 AMQNEAIPPHLHLKE
-1073 INPYLSLDGSR
+1073 INPYLSLENSR
-1084 IEIGTYLRPWKRRD
+1084 IEIGTYLRPWKRREA
-1098 QPRFAGVSSFGFGG
+1098 PRFAGVSSFGFGG
-1112 TNAHIVLSDAPHVT
+1112 TNAHIVLSDAPLVVENKK
-1126 LSGIPR
+1126 LNNI
-1132 HEGSLPQTS
+1132 
-1141 ETLRSGQSLPQSD
+1141 
-1154 NELER
+1154 ER
-1159 PRYLLTLSAKNE
+1159 PRHLLTLTAKSENA
-1171 SSLRDL
+1171 LRELARSFSDSILGSQYAIPDL
-1177 SQSLSNQLRNT
+1177 A
-1188 QYEVRDIT
+1188 

-1210 AIQASAKDELLKGL
+1210 VVQAGSKDELLKGL
-1224 DDFLSTIVERDGI
+1224 DDYLHSSESSFLSTGQTRPG
-1237 PLATD
+1237 
-1242 SAGYH
+1242 
-1247 PAPRDGY
+1247 
-1254 VITGYAK
+1254 
-1261 PSAQPKIA
+1261 AQPRIA

-1279 AGMGKQLYET
+1279 AGMGKELYET
-1289 QPVFRAVLNQC
+1289 QPVFRAALDEC
-1300 ATILDPIL
+1300 ASILDPIL
-1308 GRSLLEIIF
+1308 NRSLLEIIF

-1327 TTYTQPALFAF
+1327 TQYTQPALFAF
-1338 EYALAQMWLS
+1338 EYALAQTWLS
-1348 WGIKPLAVMGHSV
+1348 WGIEPHALLGHSV
-1361 GEYVAACVAGAFT
+1361 GEYVAACIAGVFT

-1389 GGLPDNGTMVAV
+1389 GGLPQDGTMVAV
-1401 FADASKIAD
+1401 FAEVTRISDI
-1410 ALKPFADQVS
+1410 LKPYQDRVS

-1428 NTVISGEKSAIQS
+1428 NTVISGEKTAVQH

-1451 TSKPLTV
+1451 SSKPLVV

-1470 LDEFESFASHTQF
+1470 LDEFETFAQRVEY
-1483 SNSQI
+1483 SNSQV

-1495 GGVASHLDAK
+1495 GESVTQPLHAR
-1505 YWRDHIRNEVKFSA
+1505 YWRDHIRAEVKFSA
-1519 GMQSLANLGIDVF
+1519 GMQSLANLGIDAF
-1532 IEIGPAPVLLGMGKR
+1532 IEMGPAPVLLGMGKR

-1568 TILDSLA
+1568 TILSSLSQ
-1575 KLYIQGADVDWN
+1575 LYVQGAEVDWR
-1587 GFDHGYSRKKVA
+1587 GFDAGYTREKVA

-1610 WLDVDVNKE
+1610 WLDVEKKTEEQTNRVPA
-1619 TRKQVDKDTR
+1619 
-1629 KQVNTVSP
+1629 P
-1637 RSNGKAKEEKVVER
+1637 RSNGKSQPKEEKVVER
-1651 KNGRQKPQ
+1651 KNGKAKQNPA
-1659 TSETLRSH
+1659 L
-1667 ASAPLSAALAQSD
+1667 PLGEGLGVRENRDQQPAKSD
-1680 IQELIRQ
+1680 IENLIRH
-1687 QTARILGMDAT
+1687 QTARILSMDVS

-1716 MELKNSLEK
+1716 MELKNSLETK
-1725 NLSAQ
+1725 LGAQ

-1740 TIASLAAEALT
+1740 TIASLAAEARK
-1751 NLKSAKTDDEAQFVV
+1751 NLESANTEDEAPFVIA
-1766 VQNAPS
+1766 QHASS

-1800 ALRIR
+1800 AIRIH
-1805 GELNIPALQ
+1805 GDLDVNALQ
-1814 SAFDQL
+1814 RAFDQL

-1826 LRSTFHA
+1826 LRSTFHV
-1833 VNGEPIQRVHDS
+1833 VNGEPMRRVHDS
-1845 MNGIFRLADSSTLD
+1845 MDGIFRVVDSSALD
-1859 DDTLRD
+1859 DEMLRG

-1883 RAALHRTRDDSHI
+1883 RAALHLTRDSSHI
-1896 LLLAMDH
+1896 FLLAMDH

-1924 NKRALGGV
+1924 NKNNSPVEMPA
-1932 LAAEDGGLIKLPEL
+1932 L
-1946 PARYSDYVRWEATML
+1946 PARYSDYVRWEAAML
-1961 ESGRGETLWN
+1961 ESERGEKLWN
-1971 YWQTQLR
+1971 YWQTQLG

-1989 RPRSPMQT
+1989 RPRAPMQT

-2007 DAELYEQLKTL
+2007 DAELYEKLKAL
-2018 AQENGATLFMT
+2018 AQEHGATMFMT

-2039 RYSNQEEFLVGSVT
+2039 RYSNQSEFLVGSVT

-2058 AELSNLVGYFI
+2058 ADLSNLVGYFI

-2077 FSGNPSFSELL
+2077 FSGNPSFNEIL

-2108 LAKRLGIQ
+2108 LAKKLGIQ

-2135 ESDVQALSPF
+2135 EADVQMLSPF

-2152 RMEASGLV
+2152 RMELSGLL
-2160 LESVALGGEPAQFD
+2160 LESIALGGEPAQFD
-2174 MTMMMAELNDG
+2174 LTMMMAEMEEG

-2195 LFDAETIQRML
+2195 LFDTETIQRML
-2206 KHFDALLHEIASDPT
+2206 KHFHSLLREIAADPT
-2221 KPVSTYSLLDESEK
+2221 RPVSKYSLLDELEK

-2240 EWNQTQADYPR
+2240 DWNQTQTDYPR
-2251 EACVHEL
+2251 DLCIHEL
-2258 FEAQAKKTPDAV
+2258 IEAQAKRSPDAI
-2270 AVQYDHRPEGAAL
+2270 AIQFEQRPEGSGDSAQW
-2283 SVSKGLDGETQMRDE
+2283 SER

-2308 NKRADDVAKVLV
+2308 NKRADEVAKVLT
-2320 AQGVKP
+2320 AQGVGP
-2326 NTLVGLFVSRSVEML
+2326 GTLVGLFVNRSVDML

-2354 LPLDPSFPS
+2354 LPLDPSFPA
-2363 ERLAFMLEDSN
+2363 ERLAFMLADSN
-2374 ASIILTLTSLLSEVP
+2374 ASILLTLSTLLP
-2389 ENKATVIC
+2389 EIPKTDAQVIC
-2397 LDALDEAKGKRGKK
+2397 LDALGEVKGKRGKK
-2411 MKASADDLAYIIYTS
+2411 SKASADDLAYVIYTS

-2453 GINASDSLLA
+2453 EITADDSLLA

-2490 SEVVADGALLAQ
+2490 SEVVADGALLAH
-2502 SLEDSQITFMQATPA
+2502 SLEDSKITFMQATPA

-2526 WTGKPDLK
+2526 WNGKPDLK
-2534 ILCGGEALTNDLAER
+2534 ILCGGEALTNDLAEA
-2549 LLQRGAQLWNVYG
+2549 LLQRGARLWNVYG

-2567 IWSTIYKVDSIQAGI
+2567 IWSTIYKVDSIHSGI
-2582 SNTVPIGKPIA
+2582 SNTVSIGRPIA
-2593 NTQIYILD
+2593 NTQMYILD

-2606 APVGVIGDL
+2606 VPVGVIGDL

-2626 LNRPELTSER
+2626 LNRAELTAER
-2636 FIPDPSSLS
+2636 FIPDPFAPRRSETAVSAGNS
-2645 CWERGEG
+2645 VGSQTPQEQT
-2652 VREIRLYKT
+2652 IYKT
-2661 GDLARYLS
+2661 GDLARYLA

-2706 QAVVVAWK
+2706 QAVIVAWK
-2714 ERSSDAAL
+2714 ERSSEASL
-2722 VAYVVPTVPGD
+2722 VAYVVPAEPGK

-2742 YLRTKLPEYM
+2742 HLRTKLPEYM
-2752 IPSVFMNLE
+2752 VPSIFLNLD

-2778 PSQARADLRAQYV
+2778 PTQSRPDLRAQYV
-2791 APRTPLEE
+2791 APRTPLEA
-2799 ELADVCAQVL
+2799 ELAEVCAQVL
-2809 GLSAEQVGVN
+2809 GLSVEQVGVN

-2839 REKYGLQAA
+2839 REKFGLQAA

-2863 LAITIERARRGERM
+2863 LARTIERAKRGERM

-2894 LNAEAQLDADITA
+2894 LNAEAQLDADIAA
-2907 GDLVYEH
+2907 GDLVYH
-2914 VEPKKILLTGATGFV
+2914 HADPKKILLTGATGFV
-2929 GAFLLKDLLTMTSAE
+2929 GAFLLNDLLTMTSAE

-2952 DAEQGLQRLNRNLNS
+2952 DLEQGLKRLKRNLDS

-2977 RIKPVLGDLGSPRLG
+2977 RIKPVLGDLGSPQLG
-2992 LNDET
+2992 LSEES

-3002 NQMDTIIHNGAMVNF
+3002 KQIDVIIHNGAMVNF
-3017 VYPYAAHK
+3017 VYPYHAHK

-3038 ASRAK
+3038 ASRVK

-3054 ILYSRGVNDGRVYRE
+3054 ILYSRGVNDGRVFRE

-3091 KLIMQAIER
+3091 KLIMQAMVR

-3135 LLGSVPSL
+3135 LLGSVPNL

-3167 NFGGVYHLDN
+3167 NFGSIFHLDN

-3194 LEARTLSFD
+3194 LQARTVSFD
-3203 AWREELFSQI
+3203 EWREELFSQI
-3213 PHMPSDEWAPYLPLL
+3213 PHMPSDDWAPYLPLL
-3228 EEVDESQ
+3228 EEVDEAQ

-3282 TT
+3282 PS

>member
-1 MRSFFQKH
+1 M
-9 RVPGTLLDL
+9 
-18 LRMRADEQPD
+18 
-28 HLAYR
+28 
-33 YLQDNEA
+33 N
-40 DILTTTY
+40 
-47 GELDRRARA
+47 
-56 IGAWLDSHHARG
+56 
-68 ERVLLLYPAG
+68 
-78 LDYIASFFGCLYAGA
+78 
-93 VAVPAYPPRLNR
+93 
-105 PVPRIQAIVADSQA
+105 
-119 KFALTTST
+119 
-127 ILHNIEQ
+127 
-134 RFEQSPDLHA
+134 
-144 LSWLNTEQVSPSLE
+144 
-158 AEWRDP
+158 
-164 NINADTL
+164 
-171 AFLQYTS
+171 
-178 GSTSQPK
+178 
-185 GVMLTHGNLMHNLKA
+185 
-200 IRHGF
+200 
-205 QLDVT
+205 
-210 DTGVFWLPSY
+210 
-220 HDMGL
+220 
-225 IGGILEPMFMSVA
+225 
-238 STLMSPVSFL
+238 
-248 QKPFRWLDAISK
+248 
-260 YKATTSG
+260 
-267 APNFAYDLC
+267 
-276 VDKIAPE
+276 
-283 QLETLDLSAWKLA
+283 
-296 FCGAEPIRPET
+296 
-307 LERFART
+307 
-314 FGLVGFRKSS
+314 
-324 FYPCFGMAES
+324 
-334 TLIVSGGDGP
+334 
-344 AEPRTLTVDRKALER
+344 
-359 DQVATASPDDANALT
+359 
-374 MVNCGKSIVDQRIV
+374 
-388 IVNPAT
+388 
-394 LKQCAENEVGEIW
+394 
-407 VAGPS
+407 
-412 VAKGYWGLEDE
+412 
-423 TRYTFGAH
+423 
-431 TADTNDG
+431 
-438 PFMRT
+438 
-443 GDLGFLQ
+443 
-450 NGELFITGRLK
+450 
-461 DLIIIHGSNHYPQ
+461 
-474 DIELTVETS
+474 
-483 HSALQTSAGAAFS
+483 
-496 VTENGKEQLVIVQ
+496 
-509 EVTRQGRQADVN
+509 
-521 EVASAIRQAVAEK
+521 
-534 HDLQVF
+534 
-540 AIALVKPMSIPKTSS
+540 
-555 GKIQRRTTKAAFLEN
+555 
-570 ELEIVGEW
+570 
-578 RKNLPSPLTPL
+578 
-589 PKGEGNDSLLPSG
+589 
-602 EGLGMRADAIQSF
+602 
-615 LLARVASILEM
+615 
-626 DASAI
+626 
-631 DPRQP
+631 
-636 FTYYGL
+636 
-642 GSVQAVSLTGD
+642 
-653 LESFLSRKLSPTL
+653 
-666 AWDYPTI
+666 
-673 ESLSNFLAN
+673 
-682 DSQPAKISTPQPTF
+682 
-696 SIVNEPIAIV
+696 
-706 GLSCRF
+706 
-712 PQADSPQAFWE
+712 
-723 LLRNGVDAVTE
+723 
-734 VPTDRW
+734 
-740 DVDQFHADE
+740 
-749 PAAGKVTTRF
+749 
-759 GAFLDNVDLFD
+759 
-770 PAFFGISPREA
+770 
-781 ARMDPQQRL
+781 
-790 LLEVSW
+790 
-796 EALENAFIPPTSLA
+796 
-810 GTRTGVFVG
+810 
-819 ISSYDYS
+819 
-826 RLQFDDHE
+826 
-834 MIDAYAGTGNAH
+834 
-846 SIAAN
+846 
-851 RLSYV
+851 
-856 FDLRGPSMA
+856 
-865 VDTACSSSLVSV
+865 
-877 HLACQ
+877 
-882 SLRSGESDVALAGGV
+882 
-897 NLILTP
+897 
-903 ELTITF
+903 
-909 SQARMLAPDGHCKTF
+909 
-924 DANADGYVRGEGCG
+924 
-938 VVVLKRLSDA
+938 
-948 TRDGDN
+948 
-954 ILALIRG
+954 
-961 SAVNQDGRSN
+961 
-971 GLTAPNGL
+971 
-979 AQQDVIRTALNQAGV
+979 
-994 TPSQISYIE
+994 
-1003 AHGTG
+1003 
-1008 TPLGDP
+1008 
-1014 IEMASLNAVL
+1014 
-1024 NGDSNQRVIVGSV
+1024 
-1037 KTNIGHL
+1037 
-1044 ESAAGIAGLIKVVL
+1044 
-1058 AMQNEAVPPHLHLKE
+1058 
-1073 INPYLSLDGSR
+1073 
-1084 IEIGTYLRPWKRRD
+1084 
-1098 QPRFAGVSSFGFGG
+1098 
-1112 TNAHIVLSDAPHVT
+1112 
-1126 LSGIPR
+1126 
-1132 HEGSLPQTS
+1132 
-1141 ETLRSGQSLPQSD
+1141 
-1154 NELER
+1154 
-1159 PRYLLTLSAKNE
+1159 
-1171 SSLRDL
+1171 
-1177 SQSLSNQLRNT
+1177 
-1188 QYEVRDIT
+1188 
-1196 FTSNTT
+1196 
-1202 RSHFEHRL
+1202 
-1210 AIQASAKDELLKGL
+1210 
-1224 DDFLSTIVERDGI
+1224 
-1237 PLATD
+1237 
-1242 SAGYH
+1242 
-1247 PAPRDGY
+1247 
-1254 VITGYAK
+1254 
-1261 PSAQPKIA
+1261 
-1269 FLFTGQGSQY
+1269 
-1279 AGMGKQLYET
+1279 
-1289 QPVFRAVLNQC
+1289 
-1300 ATILDPIL
+1300 
-1308 GRSLLEIIF
+1308 RSLLEIIF

-1327 TTYTQPALFAF
+1327 TTFTQPALFAF

-1348 WGIKPLAVMGHSV
+1348 WGIKPHAVMGHSV

-1401 FADASKIAD
+1401 FADASKITD
-1410 ALKPFADQVS
+1410 MLKPFANQVS

-1451 TSKPLTV
+1451 SSKPLTV

-1470 LDEFESFASHTQF
+1470 LDEFESFASRVQF
-1483 SNSQI
+1483 SNPQI
-1488 LLISNVT
+1488 LLLSNLT
-1495 GGVASHLDAK
+1495 GAPLTQPLSAT

-1519 GMQSLANLGIDVF
+1519 GMQSLANLGIDAF

-1575 KLYIQGADVDWN
+1575 KLYVQGADVDWN

-1619 TRKQVDKDTR
+1619 TRKQVDRDTR

-1637 RSNGKAKEEKVVER
+1637 RSNGKAKEEKIVER
-1651 KNGRQKPQ
+1651 KNGSRKAQ
-1659 TSETLRSH
+1659 TPETLRSH
-1667 ASAPLSAALAQSD
+1667 ASAPLSATLAQSD
-1680 IQELIRQ
+1680 IQEIIQQ

-1725 NLSAQ
+1725 NLGAQ

-1751 NLKSAKTDDEAQFVV
+1751 NLESAKTENEAPFVV
-1766 VQNAPS
+1766 AQNAPS

-1814 SAFDQL
+1814 RAFDQL

-1924 NKRALGGV
+1924 NKNNLPI
-1932 LAAEDGGLIKLPEL
+1932 ELPEL

-1961 ESGRGETLWN
+1961 KSGRGEKLWN
-1971 YWQTQLR
+1971 YWQTQLG

-2007 DAELYEQLKTL
+2007 DPELYEQLKVL

-2029 LLAAFQTLLH
+2029 LLAAFQALLH
-2039 RYSNQEEFLVGSVT
+2039 RYSNQDEFLVGSVT

-2077 FSGNPSFSELL
+2077 FSDDPSFNDLL

-2135 ESDVQALSPF
+2135 EADVQALSPF

-2160 LESVALGGEPAQFD
+2160 LESIALGGEPAQFD

-2221 KPVSTYSLLDESEK
+2221 KPVSTYSLLDDSEQ

-2240 EWNQTQADYPR
+2240 EWNQTQTDYPR

-2258 FEAQAKKTPDAV
+2258 FEAQAKKTPDAI
-2270 AVQYDHRPEGAAL
+2270 AIQFEDQQL
-2283 SVSKGLDGETQMRDE
+2283 
-2298 NLRDVTYKEL
+2298 TYKEL
-2308 NKRADDVAKVLV
+2308 NKRADEVAKVLV
-2320 AQGVKP
+2320 TNGVKP

-2363 ERLAFMLEDSN
+2363 ERLAFMLEDSS

-2389 ENKATVIC
+2389 ENKAKVIC

-2411 MKASADDLAYIIYTS
+2411 VKASADDLAYIIYTS

-2502 SLEDSQITFMQATPA
+2502 SLTDSQITFMQATPA

-2526 WTGKPDLK
+2526 WTGKLDLK
-2534 ILCGGEALTNDLAER
+2534 ILCGGEALTNDLAEK

-2567 IWSTIYKVDSIQAGI
+2567 IWSTIYKVDSVQSGI

-2606 APVGVIGDL
+2606 APIGVIGDL

-2626 LNRPELTSER
+2626 LNRPELTEER
-2636 FIPDPSSLS
+2636 FILCTPLPA
-2645 CWERGEG
+2645 GEGMG

-2661 GDLARYLS
+2661 GDLARFLS

-2722 VAYVVPTVPGD
+2722 VAYVVSAVPEN

-2752 IPSVFMNLE
+2752 VPSVFVNLE

-2914 VEPKKILLTGATGFV
+2914 AEPKKILLTGATGFV

-2952 DAEQGLQRLNRNLNS
+2952 DAEQGLQRLKRNLNS
-2967 YQLWDESLAH
+2967 YQLWDDSLAQ
-2977 RIKPVLGDLGSPRLG
+2977 RIRPVLGDLGSPRLG
-2992 LNDET
+2992 LSDET

-3135 LLGSVPSL
+3135 LLGSVPNL

-3158 IVQLSKDEK
+3158 IVGLSKDEK
-3167 NFGGVYHLDN
+3167 NFGGIYHLDN

-3194 LEARTLSFD
+3194 LDARTLSFD

>member
-1 MRSFFQKH
+1 MSAF
-9 RVPGTLLDL
+9 PSSLDTLLDL
-18 LRMRADEQPD
+18 LRMRANCQADR
-28 HLAYR
+28 LAYR
-33 YLQDNEA
+33 FVHDDDTNTVT
-40 DILTTTY
+40 ITY

-56 IGAWLDSHHARG
+56 VGAWLETHGARG
-68 ERVLLLYPAG
+68 ERALLLYPAG
-78 LDYIASFFGCLYAGA
+78 LDYIAAFFGCLYAG
-93 VAVPAYPPRLNR
+93 VTAVPAYPPRLNR
-105 PVPRIQAIVADSQA
+105 PVPRIQAIVADSRA

-127 ILHNIEQ
+127 ILHNLEQ
-134 RFEQSPDLHA
+134 RFEHTPDLQA
-144 LSWLNTEQVSPSLE
+144 LNWLNTEQVPAGLE

-164 NINADTL
+164 NINAETL

-178 GSTSQPK
+178 GSTSHPK

-205 QLDVT
+205 QIGNDAV
-210 DTGVFWLPSY
+210 GVFWLPSY

-225 IGGILEPMFMSVA
+225 IGGILEPMYVNGP

-248 QKPFRWLDAISK
+248 QRPFRWLDAISK
-260 YKATTSG
+260 YKATISG

-276 VDKIAPE
+276 VDKITPE
-283 QLETLDLSAWKLA
+283 QLETLDLSSWTLA

-314 FGLVGFRKSS
+314 FERAGFRKSS

-334 TLIVSGGDGP
+334 TLIVSGGEGP
-344 AEPRTLTVDRKALER
+344 AEPRALTIDRKALER
-359 DQVATASPDDANALT
+359 DKVVEASPGDSNSLT
-374 MVNCGKSIVDQRIV
+374 LINCGKSIVDQKIV
-388 IVNPAT
+388 IANPST
-394 LKQCAENEVGEIW
+394 LNQCAENEVGEIW

-412 VAKGYWGLEDE
+412 VAQGYWGLEEE
-423 TRYTFGAH
+423 TRNTFRAYLANTGE
-431 TADTNDG
+431 G

-450 NGELFITGRLK
+450 NDELFVTGRLK

-474 DIELTVETS
+474 DIELTVESS
-483 HSALQTSAGAAFS
+483 HPALQPSAGAAFS
-496 VTENGKEQLVIVQ
+496 IAENGKEQLVIVQ
-509 EVTRQGRQADVN
+509 EVTRQGRQADIN

-540 AIALVKPMSIPKTSS
+540 AVTLVKPMSIPKTSS
-555 GKIQRRTTKAAFLEN
+555 GKIQRRATKAAFLN
-570 ELEIVGEW
+570 GELEVVGEW
-578 RKNLPSPLTPL
+578 RAKPLSSPLTPL
-589 PKGEGNDSLLPSG
+589 PKGEGDSRSLLPSG
-602 EGLGMRADAIQSF
+602 EGLGMRERQTPHSPQTKHDTQAIQSF
-615 LLARVASILEM
+615 LLARIASMLEM

-653 LESFLSRKLSPTL
+653 LETFLNRKLSPTL

-673 ESLSNFLAN
+673 ESLSSFLAN
-682 DSQPAKISTPQPTF
+682 DSRPAKTATPVTPQPTF
-696 SIVNEPIAIV
+696 NNVNEPIAII

-712 PQADSPQAFWE
+712 PQAEGPQAFWE
-723 LLRNGVDAVTE
+723 LLRSGVDAITE
-734 VPTDRW
+734 VPPDRW
-740 DVDQFHADE
+740 DVDAFHATE
-749 PAAGKVTTRF
+749 PGAGKVTTRF

-781 ARMDPQQRL
+781 ARMDPQQRI

-796 EALENAFIPPTSLA
+796 EALENAFIPPPSLA

-826 RLQFDDHE
+826 RLQFDDPE
-834 MIDAYAGTGNAH
+834 RIDAYAGTGNAH

-882 SLRSGESDVALAGGV
+882 SLRNGESDLALAGGA

-909 SQARMLAPDGHCKTF
+909 SQARMLAPDGRCKTF
-924 DANADGYVRGEGCG
+924 DASADGYVRGEGCG
-938 VVVLKRLSDA
+938 MVVLKRLSDA
-948 TRDGDN
+948 LRDGDN

-979 AQQDVIRTALNQAGV
+979 AQQDVIRAAMAQAGV
-994 TPSQISYIE
+994 TPNQIGYVE

-1014 IEMASLNAVL
+1014 IEMAALNAVL
-1024 NGDSNQRVIVGSV
+1024 GGDSNQRVIVGSV

-1058 AMQNEAVPPHLHLKE
+1058 AMQNEAIPPHLHLKE
-1073 INPYLSLDGSR
+1073 INPYLSLEGSR
-1084 IEIGTYLRPWKRRD
+1084 IEIGTYLRPWKRRGAEAP
-1098 QPRFAGVSSFGFGG
+1098 PRFAGVSSFGFGG
-1112 TNAHIVLSDAPHVT
+1112 TNAHVILSDAPSLESDT
-1126 LSGIPR
+1126 LLSTNI
-1132 HEGSLPQTS
+1132 
-1141 ETLRSGQSLPQSD
+1141 
-1154 NELER
+1154 ER
-1159 PRYLLTLSAKNE
+1159 PRHLLTLSAKTE
-1171 SSLRDL
+1171 VSLQEL
-1177 SQSLSNQLRNT
+1177 SKSFSKQLQITN
-1188 QYEVRDIT
+1188 YELCHLA
-1196 FTSNTT
+1196 FTANTT
-1202 RSHFEHRL
+1202 RTHFEHRL
-1210 AIQASAKDELLKGL
+1210 AVQAASKDELLKGL
-1224 DDFLSTIVERDGI
+1224 DDFLNGNESPFV
-1237 PLATD
+1237 AT
-1242 SAGYH
+1242 GH
-1247 PAPRDGY
+1247 
-1254 VITGYAK
+1254 AK
-1261 PSAQPKIA
+1261 PGAQPKIA

-1279 AGMGKQLYET
+1279 AGMGKGLYET
-1289 QPVFRAVLNQC
+1289 QPVFRAALDEC
-1300 ATILDPIL
+1300 ARILDPVL
-1308 GRSLLEIIF
+1308 GRPLLEIIF
-1317 ADKNDSTINQ
+1317 VEKSDSTIHQ
-1327 TTYTQPALFAF
+1327 TQYTQPALFAF

-1348 WGIKPLAVMGHSV
+1348 WGIKPHAVMGHSV
-1361 GEYVAACVAGAFT
+1361 GEYVAACIAGVFT

-1389 GGLPDNGTMVAV
+1389 GGLPQNGTMVAV
-1401 FADASKIAD
+1401 FADASRIAD
-1410 ALKPFADQVS
+1410 VLKPHQDKVS

-1428 NTVISGEKSAIQS
+1428 NTVISGEASAIQII
-1441 VVDELTKLGI
+1441 VEELTKLGI
-1451 TSKPLTV
+1451 SSKPLIV

-1470 LDEFESFASHTQF
+1470 LDEFESFASRIQF
-1483 SNSQI
+1483 SNSRYP
-1488 LLISNVT
+1488 LISNVT
-1495 GGVASHLDAK
+1495 GEILDQTLDAK
-1505 YWRDHIRNEVKFSA
+1505 YWRNHIRAEVKFSA
-1519 GMQSLANLGIDVF
+1519 GMRSLAGLGIDAF

-1547 CLPESKSAWLPSLRQ
+1547 CLPGSTSAWLPSLRQ

-1568 TILDSLA
+1568 ILLDSLG
-1575 KLYIQGADVDWN
+1575 KLYVQGTDIDWR
-1587 GFDHGYSRKKVA
+1587 GFDAGYSRKKVA

-1610 WLDVDVNKE
+1610 WLDVNVNKE
-1619 TRKQVDKDTR
+1619 THT
-1629 KQVNTVSP
+1629 QVNRLPSP
-1637 RSNGKAKEEKVVER
+1637 RSNGKSQLQEEQVVER
-1651 KNGRQKPQ
+1651 KNGKMAKNPPLPPGDR
-1659 TSETLRSH
+1659 E
-1667 ASAPLSAALAQSD
+1667 APRRGGTGVRESRRKQLTKSD
-1680 IQELIRQ
+1680 VENFIQE
-1687 QTARILGMDAT
+1687 QTARILGMDAS

-1716 MELKNSLEK
+1716 MELKSSLESK
-1725 NLSAQ
+1725 LGLQ

-1751 NLKSAKTDDEAQFVV
+1751 NLDSAKTENDAPFIVAA
-1766 VQNAPS
+1766 NASS
-1772 ESPLSVGQQ
+1772 ESPLAYGQQ

-1800 ALRIR
+1800 AVRIR
-1805 GELNIPALQ
+1805 GDLDVNALQ
-1814 SAFDQL
+1814 SALEQL

-1826 LRSTFHA
+1826 LRSTFHV

-1845 MNGIFRLADSSTLD
+1845 MDGIFRVVDSSALD
-1859 DDTLRD
+1859 DDALRE
-1865 QLARD
+1865 QLAKD

-1883 RAALHRTRDDSHI
+1883 RAALHLTRDKSHV

-1924 NKRALGGV
+1924 NKNNSQL
-1932 LAAEDGGLIKLPEL
+1932 ELPAL
-1946 PARYSDYVRWEATML
+1946 PARYSDYVRWEAAML
-1961 ESGRGETLWN
+1961 ESERGEKHWD
-1971 YWQTQLR
+1971 YWRDALGNQR
-1978 AQLPALNLPTD
+1978 PALNLPTD
-1989 RPRSPMQT
+1989 RPRPPMQT

-2007 DAELYEQLKTL
+2007 AAELYEKLKAL
-2018 AQENGATLFMT
+2018 AQEHGATMFMT

-2039 RYSNQEEFLVGSVT
+2039 RYSNQDEFLVGSVA
-2053 AGRSH
+2053 AGRSR

-2077 FSGNPSFSELL
+2077 FSGSPSFNEIL
-2088 QRVKQTALGAFEHQD
+2088 QRVKQTTLGAFEHQD

-2108 LAKRLGIQ
+2108 LAKRLGVQ

-2135 ESDVQALSPF
+2135 EADVQTLSPF
-2145 ALGLDGA
+2145 SLGLDGA

-2160 LESVALGGEPAQFD
+2160 LESIALGGEPAQFD
-2174 MTMMMAELNDG
+2174 MTLMMSELNDG

-2195 LFDAETIQRML
+2195 LFDAETVQRML
-2206 KHFDALLHEIASDPT
+2206 KHFHSLLREIAADPT

-2235 QKILV
+2235 RQILV
-2240 EWNQTQADYPR
+2240 DWNQTQTDYPR
-2251 EACVHEL
+2251 GLCVHEL
-2258 FEAQAKKTPDAV
+2258 IEAQAKRTPDAV
-2270 AVQYDHRPEGAAL
+2270 AAQFDQRPAG
-2283 SVSKGLDGETQMRDE
+2283 SGGG

-2308 NKRADDVAKVLV
+2308 NKRADDVAKVL
-2320 AQGVKP
+2320 AANGVKP
-2326 NTLVGLFVSRSVEML
+2326 GILVGLFVNRSVEML
-2341 VGLLGVLK
+2341 VGMLGVLK

-2363 ERLAFMLEDSN
+2363 ERLAFMLEDSG
-2374 ASIILTLTSLLSEVP
+2374 ASIVLTLSVLLP
-2389 ENKATVIC
+2389 EMPKTDAQVIC
-2397 LDALDEAKGKRGKK
+2397 LDALEETKTKRGKK
-2411 MKASADDLAYIIYTS
+2411 AKAKSDDLAYVIYTS

-2445 LCSMQKDL
+2445 LRSMQKDV
-2453 GINASDSLLA
+2453 GINADDSLLA

-2470 IAVLELLLPLT
+2470 IAVLELLLPLA

-2502 SLEDSQITFMQATPA
+2502 SLTDSRITFMQATPA

-2534 ILCGGEALTNDLAER
+2534 ILCGGEALTNDLAEK

-2567 IWSTIYKVDSIQAGI
+2567 IWSTIYKVDSIRSGI
-2582 SNTVPIGKPIA
+2582 SNTVPIGRPIA

-2601 SNLQP
+2601 SALQP
-2606 APVGVIGDL
+2606 VPVGVIGDL

-2626 LNRPELTSER
+2626 LNRPELTAER
-2636 FIPDPSSLS
+2636 FIPHPFIPLPP
-2645 CWERGEG
+2645 GEG
-2652 VREIRLYKT
+2652 TGAREVIYKT
-2661 GDLARYLS
+2661 GDLARYLP

-2714 ERSSDAAL
+2714 ERSSEASL
-2722 VAYVVPTVPGD
+2722 VAYVVPAVPAE
-2733 EAEHVHLRD
+2733 EANAVQLRD
-2742 YLRTKLPEYM
+2742 FLRTKLPEYM
-2752 IPSVFMNLE
+2752 IPSVFVNLE

-2778 PSQARADLRAQYV
+2778 PTQSRADLGAQYV
-2791 APRTPLEE
+2791 APRTPLEL
-2799 ELADVCAQVL
+2799 ELAEVCAQVL
-2809 GLSAEQVGVN
+2809 GLNAGQVGVN

-2839 REKYGLQAA
+2839 REKYGLETAQ
-2848 DLPLRALFEN
+2848 LPLRALFEQ

-2863 LAITIERARRGERM
+2863 LAEVIGRAKSGEKIAYVGGSNIIRM
-2877 TRTRS
+2877 N
-2882 DFIQRG
+2882 
-2888 QLSLEA
+2888 QLSLEQ
-2894 LNAEAQLDADITA
+2894 LKAEAQLDADITA
-2907 GDLVYEH
+2907 DGLAHEFTA
-2914 VEPKKILLTGATGFV
+2914 PNRILLTGATGFV
-2929 GAFLLKDLLTMTSAE
+2929 GAFLLHDLLKQTSAD
-2944 IYCLLRAD
+2944 IHCLLRAED
-2952 DAEQGLQRLNRNLNS
+2952 VEKGLERLERNLKT
-2967 YQLWDESLAH
+2967 YLLWDESFAS
-2977 RIKPVLGDLGSPRLG
+2977 RIKPVLGDLAAPRLG
-2992 LNDET
+2992 LSDEV

-3002 NQMDTIIHNGAMVNF
+3002 GRIDWIYHNGAMVNF

-3025 AANVLGTQEILRL
+3025 ASNVLATQEILRL
-3038 ASRAK
+3038 ASRVK
-3043 LKPVHHVSTLS
+3043 LKPVHHISTLS
-3054 ILYSRGVNDGRVYRE
+3054 ILHNGSHDDGRVYRE
-3069 DSNLDEVGAPF
+3069 SDNIEKTGAPF

-3091 KLIMQAIER
+3091 KLVMQAGAR
-3100 GIPCAIYRP
+3100 GIPYAIYRP

-3121 NTDNLISSMTRACV
+3121 NTDNMISSMTRACL
-3135 LLGSVPSL
+3135 LLGVAPDL
-3143 DVMVNIVPVDFVSAA
+3143 DVVANIVPVDFVSAA
-3158 IVQLSKDEK
+3158 IVYISKNPD
-3167 NFGGVYHLDN
+3167 NWNQVYHLEN
-3177 PEPLHFKHL
+3177 PSPLHMNDLL
-3186 AGWLASQG
+3186 AWLAEEG
-3194 LEARTLSFD
+3194 FHPRRVAFEE
-3203 AWREELFSQI
+3203 WRAALFRQVAF
-3213 PHMPSDEWAPYLPLL
+3213 MENGGWEPYLPLI
-3228 EEVDESQ
+3228 EEVEERQ
-3235 VFMPEFDLTNTL
+3235 IFMPRIDLSNTL
-3247 TRLNGSG
+3247 GKLKGAG
-3254 IVCHPVNDA
+3254 IECPPVDGK
-3263 LFSAYLN
+3263 LLSTYLN
-3270 YFIPRGFLEKSK
+3270 AFFERGLIERPKLK
-3282 TT
+3282 TP

>member
-1 MRSFFQKH
+1 MPSLFQNH
-9 RVPGTLLDL
+9 PIPGTLLDL
-18 LRMRADEQPD
+18 LRLRADLQPD
-28 HLAYR
+28 FLAYR
-33 YLQDNEA
+33 YLQDDGTEG
-40 DILTTTY
+40 DSLTY
-47 GELDRRARA
+47 PELDRRARG
-56 IGAWLDSHHARG
+56 IGAWLEAHGARG
-68 ERVLLLYPAG
+68 ERVLLLYPSG
-78 LDYIASFFGCLYAGA
+78 LDYIAAFFGCLYAGA

-119 KFALTTST
+119 KFALTTSS

-134 RFEQSPDLHA
+134 RFEQSPDLQA
-144 LSWLNTEQVSPSLE
+144 LSWLNTDQVAPGSE

-200 IRHGF
+200 IQRGF
-205 QLDVT
+205 QIDGN
-210 DTGVFWLPSY
+210 DSGAFWLPSY

-225 IGGILEPMFMSVA
+225 IGGILEPLYIRCT

-260 YKATTSG
+260 YKVTTSG

-276 VDKIAPE
+276 VDKITPE
-283 QLETLDLSAWKLA
+283 QLDTLDLSAWKLA

-314 FGLVGFRKSS
+314 FEPVGFRASS

-334 TLIVSGGDGP
+334 SLIVSGGDGP
-344 AEPRTLTVDRKALER
+344 SAPRTFTIDRKALER
-359 DQVATASPDDANALT
+359 DAVVEVPREDANALT
-374 MVNCGKSIVDQRIV
+374 MVNCGKSIVDQKIV
-388 IVNPAT
+388 IVNPST
-394 LKQCAENEVGEIW
+394 LTRCAENEVGEIW

-412 VAKGYWGLEDE
+412 VARGYWGLEEE
-423 TRYTFGAH
+423 TQRTFGAFV
-431 TADTNDG
+431 ADTNEG

-450 NGELFITGRLK
+450 NDELFITGRLK

-474 DIELTVETS
+474 DIELTVEAS
-483 HSALQTSAGAAFS
+483 HSALQSSSGAAFS
-496 VTENGKEQLVIVQ
+496 VNENGKEQLVIVQ
-509 EVTRQGRQADVN
+509 EVTRAGRQADVN

-540 AIALVKPMSIPKTSS
+540 AVALVKPMSIPKTSS
-555 GKIQRRTTKAAFLEN
+555 GKIQRRAAKSAFLEG
-570 ELEIVGEW
+570 ELDVVGEW
-578 RKNLPSPLTPL
+578 RKNAPSPLTPL
-589 PKGEGNDSLLPSG
+589 PKGEGDSGSLLPLG
-602 EGLGMRADAIQSF
+602 EGLGMRADSIQSF
-615 LLARVASILEM
+615 LLTRIASMLEM

-653 LESFLSRKLSPTL
+653 LEVFLNRKLAPTL

-673 ESLSNFLAN
+673 ESLASFLAN
-682 DSQPAKISTPQPTF
+682 DSQPAKKPATTTQPTF
-696 SIVNEPIAIV
+696 NNINEPIAII

-712 PQADSPQAFWE
+712 PQAESPQAFWD
-723 LLRNGVDAVTE
+723 LLRNGVDAITE
-734 VPTDRW
+734 VPSDRW
-740 DVDQFHADE
+740 DVDAFHADE

-759 GAFLDNVDLFD
+759 GGFLDNVDLFD

-796 EALENAFIPPTSLA
+796 EALENAFIPPSSLA

-826 RLQFDDHE
+826 RLQFDDPE

-865 VDTACSSSLVSV
+865 VDTACSSSLVSA

-882 SLRSGESDVALAGGV
+882 SLRNGESDLALAGGV

-924 DANADGYVRGEGCG
+924 DASADGYVRGEGCG
-938 VVVLKRLSDA
+938 MIVLKRLSDA
-948 TRDGDN
+948 QRDGDN

-979 AQQDVIRTALNQAGV
+979 AQQDVIRAALNQARV
-994 TPSQISYIE
+994 SPHQIGYVE

-1024 NGDSNQRVIVGSV
+1024 NDDSNQRVIVGSV

-1058 AMQNEAVPPHLHLKE
+1058 AMQNESIPPHLHLKE
-1073 INPYLSLDGSR
+1073 INPYLSLEGSR

-1098 QPRFAGVSSFGFGG
+1098 APRFAGVSSFGFGG

-1126 LSGIPR
+1126 PNHVTLSGASR
-1132 HEGSLPQTS
+1132 HEGSP
-1141 ETLRSGQSLPQSD
+1141 LRMGFPLND
-1154 NELER
+1154 IER
-1159 PRYLLTLSAKNE
+1159 PRHLLTLSAKTE
-1171 SSLRDL
+1171 SSLREL
-1177 SQSLSNQLRNT
+1177 AQSFNDAIRNP
-1188 QYEVRDIT
+1188 QSAVQELA
-1196 FTSNTT
+1196 FTANTT

-1210 AIQASAKDELLKGL
+1210 AIQANNTDNLKIGL
-1224 DDFLSTIVERDGI
+1224 DSFISSNVERDGI
-1237 PLATD
+1237 PLD
-1242 SAGYH
+1242 GAGYH
-1247 PAPRDGY
+1247 PAPRIEIGQ
-1254 VITGYAK
+1254 TK
-1261 PSAQPKIA
+1261 PGVQPRIA

-1279 AGMGKQLYET
+1279 AGMGRQLYET
-1289 QPVFRAVLNQC
+1289 QPTFRAALDEC
-1300 ATILDPIL
+1300 AKILDSIL

-1327 TTYTQPALFAF
+1327 TQYTQPALFAF
-1338 EYALAQMWLS
+1338 EYALAKLWLS
-1348 WGIKPLAVMGHSV
+1348 WGIKPHAVMGHSV
-1361 GEYVAACVAGAFT
+1361 GEYVAACIAGAFT

-1389 GGLPDNGTMVAV
+1389 GGLPQNGTMVAAL
-1401 FADASKIAD
+1401 ADANRIAD
-1410 ALKPFADQVS
+1410 VLKRHQDQVS

-1428 NTVISGEKSAIQS
+1428 NTVISGESSAIQTI
-1441 VVDELTKLGI
+1441 VDVLTKLGI

-1470 LDEFESFASHTQF
+1470 LDEFESFAQNIKF

-1488 LLISNVT
+1488 LLISNIT
-1495 GGVASHLDAK
+1495 GAEIPQPPTAK
-1505 YWRDHIRNEVKFSA
+1505 YWRDHIRSEVKFSA
-1519 GMQSLANLGIDVF
+1519 GMQSLANLGIDAF
-1532 IEIGPAPVLLGMGKR
+1532 IEIGPSPVLLGMGKR

-1568 TILDSLA
+1568 TLLDSLA
-1575 KLYIQGADVDWN
+1575 KLYVQGADVDWN
-1587 GFDHGYSRKKVA
+1587 GFDSGYSRNKVA

-1610 WLDVDVNKE
+1610 WVEVNRETGRQVDTE
-1619 TRKQVDKDTR
+1619 TGKQVSKLP
-1629 KQVNTVSP
+1629 SS
-1637 RSNGKAKEEKVVER
+1637 RSNGKLKSQEKIVER
-1651 KNGRQKPQ
+1651 KNGKMQKNPPLPLGEGPGVRENLDHLH
-1659 TSETLRSH
+1659 TKPDIETF
-1667 ASAPLSAALAQSD
+1667 
-1680 IQELIRQ
+1680 IQH
-1687 QTARILGMDAT
+1687 QTARILGMDIS
-1698 RLSLDT
+1698 RLNLDT

-1716 MELKNSLEK
+1716 MELKNSLESK
-1725 NLSAQ
+1725 LGAQ

-1740 TIASLAAEALT
+1740 TISSLAAEALK
-1751 NLKSAKTDDEAQFVV
+1751 NLESAETENDAPFMVAQ
-1766 VQNAPS
+1766 NPPR

-1787 QLMPDEL
+1787 QLMPDEI

-1800 ALRIR
+1800 AIRIR
-1805 GELNIPALQ
+1805 GDLDVPALQ
-1814 SAFDQL
+1814 LAFERL
-1820 VARHES
+1820 IARHES

-1833 VNGEPIQRVHDS
+1833 VNGEPLQRVHDS
-1845 MNGIFRLADSSTLD
+1845 IDGIFRIVDSSALED
-1859 DDTLRD
+1859 DALRER
-1865 QLARD
+1865 LAQD
-1870 AHASFD
+1870 ARASFD

-1883 RAALHRTRDDSHI
+1883 RADLHLRQDSSHI

-1909 SMTVLA
+1909 SMTILA
-1915 RELLMLYEA
+1915 RELLTLYEA
-1924 NKRALGGV
+1924 NQGALGGIS
-1932 LAAEDGGLIKLPEL
+1932 GLLPAL
-1946 PARYSDYVRWEATML
+1946 PARYSDYARWEARML
-1961 ESGRGETLWN
+1961 ESERGEKLWN
-1971 YWQTQLR
+1971 YWQAQLGN
-1978 AQLPALNLPTD
+1978 QLPALNLSTD
-1989 RPRSPMQT
+1989 RPRAPMQT
-1997 YRGDSEHLFM
+1997 YHGDSEHLFM
-2007 DAELYEQLKTL
+2007 DAELYEKLKSL
-2018 AQENGATLFMT
+2018 AQENGATMFMT

-2039 RYSNQEEFLVGSVT
+2039 RYSNQDEFLVGSVT

-2077 FSGNPSFSELL
+2077 FSGNPSFNEIL
-2088 QRVKQTALGAFEHQD
+2088 QRVKQTALGAFEHQE

-2108 LAKRLGIQ
+2108 LAKRLGVQ

-2135 ESDVQALSPF
+2135 TADAQALSPF

-2160 LESVALGGEPAQFD
+2160 LESIALGGEPAQFD
-2174 MTMMMAELNDG
+2174 MTMMMSELGDG
-2185 LAAALQYNVD
+2185 LAAALQYNTD
-2195 LFDAETIQRML
+2195 LFDAETIRQML
-2206 KHFDALLHEIASDPT
+2206 KYFDLLLHEITADPAQA
-2221 KPVSTYSLLDESEK
+2221 VSSYSLLDDSEK

-2240 EWNQTQADYPR
+2240 DWNHTQSEYPR
-2251 EACVHEL
+2251 DLCIHEL
-2258 FEAQAKKTPDAV
+2258 IEAQAKKTPNTIAIEF
-2270 AVQYDHRPEGAAL
+2270 DHRPEGLGGANQRL
-2283 SVSKGLDGETQMRDE
+2283 DE
-2298 NLRDVTYKEL
+2298 NLRDVSYKEL
-2308 NKRADDVAKVLV
+2308 NKRVDEVAKILV

-2326 NTLVGLFVSRSVEML
+2326 GTLVGLFVSRSVEML

-2374 ASIILTLTSLLSEVP
+2374 ASIVLTLSALLP
-2389 ENKATVIC
+2389 EMPKTDAQVIC
-2397 LDALDEAKGKRGKK
+2397 LDALADVKAKRGKK
-2411 MKASADDLAYIIYTS
+2411 SKASADDLAYIIYTS

-2439 RAVVNF
+2439 QAVVNF

-2453 GINASDSLLA
+2453 GINADDSLLA

-2490 SEVVADGALLAQ
+2490 SETVADGATLAE
-2502 SLEDSQITFMQATPA
+2502 SLTESNITFMQATPA

-2534 ILCGGEALTNDLAER
+2534 ILCGGEALTNDLAEK
-2549 LLQRGAQLWNVYG
+2549 LLARGAGLWNVYG

-2567 IWSTIYKVDSIQAGI
+2567 IWSTLYKVDSIQAGI
-2582 SNTVPIGKPIA
+2582 SNTVPIGRPIA

-2601 SNLQP
+2601 SALQP
-2606 APVGVIGDL
+2606 VPVGVIGDL

-2626 LNRPELTSER
+2626 LNRPELTAER
-2636 FIPDPSSLS
+2636 FIPPPASTSRQKPPLRSARKDS
-2645 CWERGEG
+2645 
-2652 VREIRLYKT
+2652 VMYKT
-2661 GDLARYLS
+2661 GDLARYLA

-2698 LMGHPSVK
+2698 LMNHPQVK

-2714 ERSSDAAL
+2714 ERSAEASL
-2722 VAYVVPTVPGD
+2722 VAYVVPAVPES

-2742 YLRTKLPEYM
+2742 YLRAKLPEYM
-2752 IPSVFMNLE
+2752 IPSVFVNLE

-2778 PSQARADLRAQYV
+2778 PTQSRVDLRAQYI
-2791 APRTPLEE
+2791 APRTPLEA
-2799 ELADVCAQVL
+2799 ELAEVCAQVL
-2809 GLSAEQVGVN
+2809 GLNAEQVGVN
-2819 DNFFDLGGH
+2819 DNFFELGGH

-2839 REKYGLQAA
+2839 REKYSLETSQ
-2848 DLPLRALFEN
+2848 LPLRALFEQ

-2863 LAITIERARRGERM
+2863 LAEVISNAKCGGKGAYAGGSNIIRM
-2877 TRTRS
+2877 N
-2882 DFIQRG
+2882 
-2888 QLSLEA
+2888 QLSLEQ
-2894 LNAEAQLDADITA
+2894 LKAEAILDADINA

-2914 VEPKKILLTGATGFV
+2914 AEPKKILLTGATGFV
-2929 GAFLLKDLLTMTSAE
+2929 GAFLLRDLLKQTSADV
-2944 IYCLLRAD
+2944 YCVLRAENV
-2952 DAEQGLQRLNRNLNS
+2952 EQGLKRLKRNLDS
-2967 YQLWDESLAH
+2967 YQLWDPAFAP
-2977 RIKPVLGDLGSPRLG
+2977 RIQPVLGDLGSPRFG
-2992 LNDET
+2992 LSEEK
-2997 FDELA
+2997 FYELA
-3002 NQMDTIIHNGAMVNF
+3002 TQIDSIIHNGAMVNF

-3025 AANVLGTQEILRL
+3025 SANVLGTQEILRL
-3038 ASRAK
+3038 ASRVK

-3054 ILYSRGVNDGRVYRE
+3054 ILHNGDHDDGRIYRE
-3069 DSNLDEVGAPF
+3069 TDDIEQTGAPF

-3091 KLIMQAIER
+3091 KLVMQAGAR
-3100 GIPCAIYRP
+3100 GIPYAIYRP

-3121 NTDNLISSMTRACV
+3121 NTDNMISSMTRACL
-3135 LLGSVPSL
+3135 LLGAAPNL
-3143 DVMVNIVPVDFVSAA
+3143 DVVANIVPVDFVSAA
-3158 IVQLSKDEK
+3158 IVQISKDSG
-3167 NFGGVYHLDN
+3167 NWNQIYHLEN
-3177 PEPLHFKHL
+3177 PSPLHLDKLLAWLNEEGFPTQRVSFEEWRADLFKKV
-3186 AGWLASQG
+3186 AFMENGGW
-3194 LEARTLSFD
+3194 E
-3203 AWREELFSQI
+3203 
-3213 PHMPSDEWAPYLPLL
+3213 PYLPLI
-3228 EEVDESQ
+3228 EEVEEKQ
-3235 VFMPEFDLTNTL
+3235 IFMPRIDLTNTL
-3247 TRLNGSG
+3247 AKLAGAG
-3254 IVCHPVNDA
+3254 VECPPVNGELLSTYINA
-3263 LFSAYLN
+3263 
-3270 YFIPRGFLEKSK
+3270 FIAHDLIQKPEI
-3282 TT
+3282 